1 MKKFFA
7 LFALILVAAIPLCLV
22 GCKSKYDNLSI
33 EMESSYEIVLG
44 ESSDDSI
51 TIEARVSGSSDEN
64 GGRLNFS
71 PDNDK
76 LVKISQEYKNGINY
90 ITLKALAPGKVNI
103 EARTLEGGVTKT
115 FVVNIIQ
122 PIKNFTVKSGD
133 FWVIRGGEWKID
145 VEKNLNLEPT
155 NTTQTDFV
163 VSFGTNQDITGLE
176 IENNILKVATDSIQD
191 EIVLNVQ
198 SASNSD
204 IAPKEIKL
212 EVLDELVEID
222 KDTQETQSRFDDGDV
237 LIFEKNESMLTYNK
251 LEELNIISNLLS
263 ESEKEVVVRVYS
275 SREVDVD
282 FESNSRL
289 AVKKISS
296 SKTYKTNG
304 QVEYTDFVF
313 SVRFA
318 DTVSSGATTSLNFVA
333 SYVGFE
339 LKKQLSEITV
349 AYELAPKTILVNDQ
363 EDLTEFTLY
372 NFYSI
377 AKKGQKLQF
386 GVLPTSVSSENS
398 KMVLLNKDNFE
409 NVFDYLQFFRNNGEE
424 FFEGDTINAGEIVY
438 ARAKSEV
445 RTGSFEVLLQTKF
458 VNPQTNAPISKILRF
473 NVLSGITE
481 MSFENDEQINLQ
493 LNSAQNSAEILF
505 DVAPANIDITK
516 IHVEEV
522 SGLAFSTIAVK
533 SQTADGLTLRFV
545 VSAKNV
551 GNYRIKVYSENGIE
565 ITKNLKVVNALESV
579 VLSVPS
585 PNENSVVGDRQ
596 IIGGELR
603 YVAVSLGGAIPLE
616 ENILPNNSSYRVE
629 YSYFEVDSM
638 PEYALSSYDYP
649 NLVSSTSV
657 GVLDYSQ
664 LLGYKKIVALKQGY
678 TVIRAK
684 YIPIGIENNQSAE
697 LEPIYKYFVV
707 QAYKP
712 IRTIVMSSNYATL
725 YSLKSV
731 GVFNKHQTMTKV
743 QLSVYPND
751 ATYANSIVW
760 DYDNSGEYFVFD
772 EENLTVSA
780 IKRYAGTISIVATIK
795 ELNRTYTQ
803 TLSITILDAKM
814 VSDISVV
821 GIGDSIYIENVDE
834 TTKTFNI
841 NAVAFPNDAYNTK
854 LRYDFVDQSG
864 NVFGD
869 IKISNDGIMTIPAGI
884 GLSGYVRIA
893 AEDCFQENSST
904 GEYQPVG
911 VEGKNIILIPT
922 LIANGTSKETA
933 ISINSKEELQ
943 KIDTKKHYKIQ
954 KNLDV
959 SGISFENFSGG
970 LYGYDSESRVV
981 LSGFD
986 RTFIQTLAKTGRI
999 EDLQID
1005 GDINLFGENGV
1016 LVGKNAGYINNV
1028 VATGNWNGSLGLVG
1042 VNAGRIFNTTSEV
1055 VFEGEKFGGIALS
1068 NNGEIYNCSF
1078 MGSITA
1084 SNQAAGIVISNS
1096 GLLEVCSTLLLDASS
1111 IKLASTFDPQA
1122 KIAGLCVENLEN
1134 GRIIRSYIHS
1144 YKADSAFAD
1153 SDFSYSG
1160 GLVHTNSGEI
1170 TKSFSALLNVDSV
1183 TGFVFVNNAKAKIEN
1198 CYSNTTFAKYN
1209 YGAIAKCFSVLDDER
1224 LNAATSC
1231 YSGANATEKTVSD
1244 WLKTDWDISCT
1255 YEKIT
1260 IWKIYLDSQNP
1271 YLREISA
1278 EVKPESMIISVKDP
1292 QNTNSYIKL
1301 NDTQVLLY
1309 RYESKVSP
1317 LTTAEKAKLDQYN
1330 SISIY
1335 DLLSFEILPYNAS
1348 SSPDMFKYSL
1358 TDGTAVSMSG
1368 LNINVLGLGKQTLTI
1383 TSKLNPELSFTLDI
1397 YTSYPIRDFN
1407 IYASSS
1413 SLDPSGTLSDGSVIY
1428 LKRTYTQALYSKVS
1442 SSLVLVDRDIEF
1454 KTYDIKINYAN
1465 EIDSKPL
1472 GLYLLMF
1479 DSKQTI
1485 DEFVCSLT
1493 FADIALYGEFEEIKS
1508 ILPNFFTRTFKVV
1521 VYNGAESL
1529 SVSQNSFE
1537 MEPIDTIELNVSLVT
1552 DISNKILFG
1561 EFGGKAISYEI
1572 YNEAGVN
1579 YTDSFNIDY
1588 LLINPKINNDEQNS
1602 EETIFRTFDI
1612 RLSIRLRERTTQIGG
1627 NYYIRIYANEE
1638 EFTTF
1643 GIAPVDVAIKLL
1655 PQSLQRID
1663 YSHYYATSYVDTKE
1677 NKEILK
1683 SNASPSN
1690 SLAPGQVG
1698 LLEVNLFPTYS
1709 EISHVEIE
1717 SIPNQDYK
1725 VKLQLYSRYGNDL
1738 NQFVMVQQ
1746 NVDYSR
1752 TENGIIVGYTMINN
1766 GTVYIKTQVASD
1778 IPEELTFELVVR
1790 AYRSKQDQNPIE
1802 QHIFLAA
1809 KFIPTARVE
1818 VDGQKDYIVMGR
1830 GTTKDMTITVVGEGD
1845 VEIYA
1850 KDDVDSANIYE
1861 RAYVGQKTLINST
1874 NLGSQNQY
1882 TYTCPIFVGSI
1893 FRNKN
1898 QNILTIDVVVS
1909 REINGVHEKKTTTLV
1924 VRVLDFV
1931 VNKVVLTNGT
1941 NKYSSKV
1948 SVKTIFD
1955 FSYDITEPQT
1965 FTNEKD
1971 DIDGVKALKNKIE
1984 NFKKGQYF
1992 TDIQEDQGAYS
2003 YKKSFMFVDSLG
2015 DSHSA
2020 STSKDGSANIY
2031 QNNEYLK
2038 FEDIFNEEN
2047 ENAYLRTVVIGLK
2060 TGTQK
2065 MKLEVSAFTN
2075 DSKEIY
2081 SIEYEFDVVVTNYSN
2096 EDKPMPIGSLED
2108 FNAIFEQSDAQDYIL
2123 TSDIEIGEHTPY
2135 SDTTKIRSLDGN
2147 NHKITIKSLDVGT
2160 DQALEVALFNTIN
2173 EITTIKNLIVD
2184 YQIGEINA
2192 NSSQYSSIS
2201 VAGLAINNQGIV
2213 TNTHVL
2219 SMKNVSTATTGG
2231 IQISSS
2237 VADATEIQMAGFVL
2251 NNSGSIT
2258 NSRVGDTSVTII
2270 DKDAKRQ
2277 EKPLKIFALVGQDQ
2291 MAGFVLNNTGI
2302 ISASYAKNI
2311 TIVNNS
2317 NFETNNRTA
2326 GFVLNNQTGAK
2337 ITGSYVRGV
2346 EGTSSNEVYV
2356 EGQGI
2361 ESSFEVAGFV
2371 YDNFSYISDCYSNI
2385 KLYKETPLE
2394 NRKGVRSAGFVYRNE
2409 IGAQIVS
2416 SVSLSKIVED
2426 DTSQEQF
2433 CGVDAEN
2440 QSNNLGTII
2449 YSYYYSKL
2457 GKLQSI
2463 ADGAEL
2469 LNASAVKLE
2478 DHYYGYSFTTLG
2490 ARDGMWSM
2498 TSRGPEL
2505 VSAND
2510 IALSKRYL
2518 ISADENN
2525 YNIAYVAGYE
2535 YGSINNPV
2543 LIRSAQE
2550 FNDVFGLSKEDSI
2563 KANFDASTKQAFGN
2577 YRIINDIDLSDL
2589 SLGGSDTTTL
2599 LSTEYT
2605 FMRKTDEFG
2614 AVIGYGIL
2622 EGNSMTISNLNFSI
2636 TDTDQNY
2643 FGLFSSIKNGA
2654 VVKNLN
2660 LTVKEISASSV
2671 NCVGALAGYVENSKI
2686 INVSAEIAQSQQL
2699 ALIQGRNIV
2708 GGVVGAVAGTSEL
2721 NSISSNISAHATY
2734 IDNKETSKVNQNTVN
2749 KGTADEKTYFVQSPI
2764 PTLPTEGVGLNSTVS
2779 IAGSVA
2785 GAIYAKDIN
2794 NASNVNLSTIINAQ
2808 VKKIKASGKFTVS
2821 AKIAGG
2827 LVGYVGKTT
2836 YIHDAWLSIAD
2847 GQNINAHNYGVAGGA
2862 IGFSYGKLS
2871 HIRIEHNDV
2880 QNYTSS
2886 ANNLQ
2891 REIEEN
2897 VNNYYENK
2905 SNERKTYENMFV
2917 STNVGQTI
2925 GGIVGVMNGGYLED
2939 SYTKLD
2945 VISDAAYNLG
2955 GIVGIVKNQKY
2966 EISRVYTFSNVQS
2979 KSNENN
2985 ILVGGLFGAV
2995 LSSGELDTVV
3005 GVNYLNKNYTT
3016 AENAK
3021 EKFVTF
3027 EPFAGACTYVPAM
3040 SNVYTLNAVYGDD
3053 KPLEMKGANISSS
3066 KTITT
3071 LRTNLKG
3078 LFPARTNA
3086 RHVNEVF
3093 EIEDSH
3099 FKNAFWARNV
3109 DEVLPHLTFGLEE
3122 QYYIIDKIETA
3133 NDIRKILKNSNKT
3146 FYIDGRVDMSD
3157 DAVVRAV
3164 KQIREGGIV
3173 FTGKLLGIPASM
3185 NPTFADETPTLVGMQ
3200 ELFYQAVG
3208 ATFSGF
3214 NIEDPRTTTST
3225 LPTGNYGSL
3234 VGAARD
3240 CTFSNIKVSGAG
3252 NGTTAISA
3260 NFSTSAKEA
3269 NAGGLVGLSE
3279 GKSSFEEITI
3289 ERIIINPGE
3298 EENIGLIVGQVAKSS
3313 FGSTIFRNCSVIK
3326 SSISKQPLDIR
3337 KNTNVGGIVGLADGL
3352 VVDNLA
3358 AMFSEIVIDVNA
3370 ANVGGLVGNCFG
3382 AMNIV
3387 APISKMQ
3394 ITANNANNAN
3404 NAANVGGVV
3413 GTAGTLNMTIRDDV
3427 ILTSNNPTEE
3437 NYGKIKAT
3445 GEKTVNFGGVVGQA
3459 TSVSISAA
3467 NPVRFQTNDIEISG
3481 SPVYAGGLVGLA
3493 GELSISNV
3501 QVNTQG
3507 KIKNKVMTITC
3518 AGDVTTGGIVGA
3530 SSQATIS
3537 DCWSGT
3543 DVEIKDSTTNSN
3555 ITFGGIIGEVGSKS
3569 TEGAKISIE
3578 KNVSYGRFFIASNN
3592 NPISI
3597 SAGGIAGEAIAK
3609 DQNSNA
3615 IKNNKTLTSLE
3626 IRRHATGKDADTGKV
3641 AHNVNAVVGKR
3652 NSSIIGG
3659 SGNAYT
3665 YQLSLAVE
3673 SDTNFAPNCNTLSGV
3688 GVSDANNAEPGSILN
3703 PITVEDK
3710 DSIGAG
3716 KYYQI
3721 NPKDTDIKTLT
3732 FSDSEN
3738 YVLIGN
3744 GKTIKLENS
3753 HVNAINERTIIS
3765 GLTIEGKFDYDVS
3778 ASSSS
3783 GATVMINGTKYTY
3796 SAEGLKIGETTYSF
3810 EDITILGGW
3819 ADIKEE
3825 STTSYYYKNGETK
3838 TYIGTL
3844 PSGTTEING
3853 NKYYL
3858 INLNNSKFV
3867 INESKTQ
3874 ISHLTTE
3881 TKYTLDGEDLAE
3893 TAFIYAISEDSII
3906 TETTILT
3913 EVEEIEDEDG
3923 LYVGE
3928 QKIIKKEE
3936 EIQEGETTKIEANYY
3951 LGNKKV
3957 YLYDA
3962 LKIDDKIYVIENN
3975 TEENSK
3981 YITIDGENKKID
3993 TSETHTVGASLNLE
4007 SEQTSKATLD
4017 GQEISETSETIN
4029 INGTEYSKV
4038 NVAGRDYVRNS
4049 DKTKVAPI
4057 QQQKAITIGDK
4068 TYIYQNGQFTDVAGG
4083 GTYSV
4088 TGSGAYEQAKGFV
4101 GSNNG
4106 YICGVVVKSNYMS
4119 SNFGGFVT
4127 TNNGAIL
4134 YSSMNGQVYAT
4145 SGNVAGFVLENN
4157 GIVDYCHSTGAV
4169 QGEVEYSYSFGA
4181 NNSTGA
4187 LTNSYTIMLNE
4198 TTNTISN
4205 SSRAAKKAAIN
4216 PDFDREHE
4224 SGGGSSG
4231 GGSSSVT
4238 VPEKSTDGKYV
4249 FANSGKAFSN
4259 NEYDP
4264 VATEIDCGQIK
4275 VDNKVVMSNTL
4286 KGCFIDKKNFPVD
4299 GFWTDHLIKD
4309 GFNYGYKT
4317 LSNDVFKDV
4326 SHLSINT
4333 GDGSK
4338 ENSYAIANSRMLR
4351 SINETSLS
4359 ASYVLANN
4367 INLKYSS
4374 FENAKLSNPN
4384 WNMIGLTDPFTGV
4397 FNGNNKIISNI
4408 TYTNYSGEVLGDEN
4422 TEFSPTSKDVNNTPS
4437 NETIFG
4443 GLFAKTSSAEIANI
4457 KLSLSNI
4464 NIATKINDKDKDTH
4478 NAFAGALIGYAE
4490 NSTIN
4495 NIVVSDPEVKAYGN
4509 NRIFVGAMIGYID
4522 CGSNSS
4528 TIKNCSI
4535 EQVYQSSN
4543 NSYVASYNY
4552 YSSTENESGHSKL
4565 WVGFGSEDNAKKH
4578 LSAAGQIVG
4587 VVEGEK
4593 EFTFSGNSSTI
4604 KTSSH
4609 VANVHILNTNTTDML
4624 SNVQLDVN
4632 DFAPA
4637 KFNCDAANSD
4647 NDLGSGRDE
4656 YIHLSS
4662 SDSVYKYSSY
4672 KNAQDKE
4679 YNKLDNKYSDF
4690 SCQKFTYSLS
4700 TEAILNCTYKKN
4712 KANVNG
4718 KETTRLHVRY
4728 YRGIWV
4734 DYEISEPENWKGKWE
4749 LQQINDKTVLN
4760 NRVYAGKNGDKKYIE
4775 CEAAKEYGERYLIV
4789 YAINN
4794 GKHTLGIPASYLK
4807 PTIKDFDGKELSG
4820 YTLYIEHHYN
4830 EKATKGRNLIEI
4842 VKYNGSTIWYK
4853 SLNG

>member
-51 TIEARVSGSSDEN
+51 TIEARVSGSRDEN
-64 GGRLNFS
+64 GGRLSFS

-163 VSFGTNQDITGLE
+163 VSFGTNQDIAGLE
-176 IENNILKVATDSIQD
+176 IENNILKVARDSIQD

-212 EVLDELVEID
+212 DVLDELVEID
-222 KDTQETQSRFDDGDV
+222 KDTQATQSRFDDGDV

-318 DTVSSGATTSLNFVA
+318 DTVSSGTTTSLNFVA

-363 EDLTEFTLY
+363 ADLTEFTLY

-1122 KIAGLCVENLEN
+1122 KLAGLCVENLEN
-1134 GRIIRSYIHS
+1134 GRILRSYIHS
-1144 YKADSAFAD
+1144 YKADAAFAD

-1231 YSGANATEKTVSD
+1231 YSGTNATEKTVSD

-1271 YLREISA
+1271 FLREISA

-1292 QNTNSYIKL
+1292 QNINSYLKL

-1442 SSLVLVDRDIEF
+1442 SSVVLVDRDIEF
-1454 KTYDIKINYAN
+1454 KTHDMKINYAN

-1485 DEFVCSLT
+1485 DEFICSLT

-1508 ILPNFFTRTFKVV
+1508 TLPNFFTRTFKVV

-1552 DISNKILFG
+1552 DISNKILLG
-1561 EFGGKAISYEI
+1561 EFGGKSISYEI

-1588 LLINPKINNDEQNS
+1588 SLINPKINDEEQNS

-1612 RLSIRLRERTTQIGG
+1612 RLSIQLRERTTQIGG
-1627 NYYIRIYANEE
+1627 NYYIRIYAHEE

-1663 YSHYYATSYVDTKE
+1663 YSHYYASSSVEKE
-1677 NKEILK
+1677 GEK
-1683 SNASPSN
+1683 SFEVLQSNPSPSN

-2605 FMRKTDEFG
+2605 FMRKIDEFG

-2622 EGNSMTISNLNFSI
+2622 EGNSMTISNLDFSI
-2636 TDTDQNY
+2636 TDTDQIY

-2686 INVSAEIAQSQQL
+2686 INVSAKIAQSQQI

-2749 KGTADEKTYFVQSPI
+2749 EGTADKKTYFVQSPI

-2785 GAIYAKDIN
+2785 GAIYTKDIN

-2808 VKKIKASGKFTVS
+2808 VQKIKASGKFTVS

-2847 GQNINAHNYGVAGGA
+2847 GQNINAHNFGVAGGA

-3016 AENAK
+3016 AEDAK

-3146 FYIDGRVDMSD
+3146 FYIDGLVDMSD

-3185 NPTFADETPTLVGMQ
+3185 NPTFANETPTLVGMQ

-3214 NIEDPRTTTST
+3214 NIEDPRTATST

-3240 CTFSNIKVSGAG
+3240 CTFSNIKVSGPG
-3252 NGTTAISA
+3252 ESGKTAISA
-3260 NFSTSAKEA
+3260 YFGDSIEGG

-3326 SSISKQPLDIR
+3326 SSISKQLSDLR
-3337 KNTNVGGIVGLADGL
+3337 QNTNVGGIVGLADGL

-3358 AMFSEIVIDVNA
+3358 AGFGEIVIDVNA
-3370 ANVGGLVGNCFG
+3370 ENVGGLVGNCSG

-3394 ITANNANNAN
+3394 ITANNAAN
-3404 NAANVGGVV
+3404 NATNVGGVV
-3413 GTAGTLNMTIRDDV
+3413 GTAGTLNMTIGADV
-3427 ILTSNNPTEE
+3427 ILTSSNPTEE
-3437 NYGKIKAT
+3437 NYGKINAT
-3445 GEKTVNFGGVVGQA
+3445 GTKTICVGGIVGY
-3459 TSVSISAA
+3459 TKNGTTISAA
-3467 NPVRFQTNDIEISG
+3467 NQTPVRFQTNDIEISG
-3481 SPVYAGGLVGLA
+3481 PSVYAGGLVGQT
-3493 GELSISNV
+3493 GNMVSISNV

-3518 AGDVTTGGIVGA
+3518 AGDVTAGGLVGGA
-3530 SSQATIS
+3530 AESATIS
-3537 DCWSGT
+3537 ACWSGT
-3543 DVEIKDSTTNSN
+3543 DVEIKGSTTNSN
-3555 ITFGGIIGEVGSKS
+3555 ITFGGIIGKVGQDS
-3569 TEGAKISIE
+3569 TEGANISIKE
-3578 KNVSYGRFFIASNN
+3578 NVSYGRFFIASNN
-3592 NPISI
+3592 NPTSI
-3597 SAGGIAGEAIAK
+3597 SAGGIAGEARAK

-3626 IRRHATGKDADTGKV
+3626 IRRHATGTD
-3641 AHNVNAVVGKR
+3641 AHNVNAVVGNRDSK
-3652 NSSIIGG
+3652 IGG
-3659 SGNAYT
+3659 SGNLYT

-3673 SDTNFAPNCNTLSGV
+3673 SDINFATNRNTLSGV

-3703 PITVEDK
+3703 PITVKND

-3721 NPKDTDIKTLT
+3721 NPKDTDIATLN
-3732 FSDSEN
+3732 FLDEDF
-3738 YVLIGN
+3738 VLIGN
-3744 GKTIKLENS
+3744 GKTIKLANS
-3753 HVNAINERTIIS
+3753 HVDAINERTIIA
-3765 GLTIEGKFDYDVS
+3765 GLTIEGAFQYNVADGAGAAEVKIGDITYTY
-3778 ASSSS
+3778 SSS
-3783 GATVMINGTKYTY
+3783 GLKYDEKNYKFLNEKVLGSWRDIEKSTVFNFYY
-3796 SAEGLKIGETTYSF
+3796 LNETNQ
-3810 EDITILGGW
+3810 
-3819 ADIKEE
+3819 KV
-3825 STTSYYYKNGETK
+3825 
-3838 TYIGTL
+3838 YIG
-3844 PSGTTEING
+3844 
-3853 NKYYL
+3853 
-3858 INLNNSKFV
+3858 
-3867 INESKTQ
+3867 
-3874 ISHLTTE
+3874 
-3881 TKYTLDGEDLAE
+3881 DLSDA
-3893 TAFIYAISEDSII
+3893 
-3906 TETTILT
+3906 TETTIDGKKYFIVSANGATFAISADKT
-3913 EVEEIEDEDG
+3913 EIYNYTQTNQYSVLIGGETKSYDDNDLCRGVKVGDKLIKVDEQEDESLSVDG
-3923 LYVGE
+3923 TTLEV
-3928 QKIIKKEE
+3928 KED
-3936 EIQEGETTKIEANYY
+3936 GYY
-3951 LGNKKV
+3951 LGKTRV
-3957 YLYDA
+3957 ELLECVELDGTLYQISEEESRTYL
-3962 LKIDDKIYVIENN
+3962 V
-3975 TEENSK
+3975 
-3981 YITIDGENKKID
+3981 DGENKYMTTQTQI
-3993 TSETHTVGASLNLE
+3993 VGEGREL
-4007 SEQTSKATLD
+4007 KAEPVMTLD
-4017 GQEISETSETIN
+4017 GISIVVSDQTTKID
-4029 INGTEYSKV
+4029 GTEYIMAT
-4038 NVAGRDYVRNS
+4038 VAGQNYVINS
-4049 DKTKVAPI
+4049 DNSQVAKI
-4057 QQQKAITIGDK
+4057 LNQKIVKIGEK
-4068 TYIYQNGQFTDVAGG
+4068 TYIYQAGYLIEKDSST
-4083 GTYSV
+4083 GTRYSISYS
-4088 TGSGAYEQAKGFV
+4088 GSSNKNAYEREKGFV
-4101 GSNNG
+4101 TTNNG
-4106 YICGVVVKSNYMS
+4106 FISGVVVKSNYYS
-4119 SNFGGFVT
+4119 SDFGGFVT
-4127 TNNGAIL
+4127 TNDGTIL

-4169 QGEVEYSYSFGA
+4169 QGSATNSYSFGK
-4181 NNSTGA
+4181 NNPTGA

-4198 TTNTISN
+4198 TTNTISH
-4205 SSRAAKKAAIN
+4205 SSRAARKAVIKPN
-4216 PDFDREHE
+4216 FDKEYAD
-4224 SGGGSSG
+4224 GGGSSSSE
-4231 GGSSSVT
+4231 SSSVT
-4238 VPEKSTDGKYV
+4238 VPEKSTEGKYV
-4249 FANSGKAFSN
+4249 FANNEGKAFSN

-4286 KGCFIDKKNFPVD
+4286 KGCFIDKKNSPVD
-4299 GFWTDHLIKD
+4299 GFWADHLIKD

-4317 LSNDVFKDV
+4317 LSNGVFKDV

-4338 ENSYAIANSRMLR
+4338 ESPYAIANSRMLR

-4359 ASYVLANN
+4359 AKYELANN
-4367 INLKYSS
+4367 IDLRFSAFS
-4374 FENAKLSNPN
+4374 DSTFSNPN
-4384 WNMIGLTDPFTGV
+4384 WTPIGSSTNPFVGMFV
-4397 FNGNNKIISNI
+4397 GNNKNISNI
-4408 TYTNYSGEVLGDEN
+4408 TQEIKESPYTKIYGGMFGVVGRRYKRL
-4422 TEFSPTSKDVNNTPS
+4422 NNGS
-4437 NETIFG
+4437 FQEIYLEDDGNDAIVF
-4443 GLFAKTSSAEIANI
+4443 KAEISN
-4457 KLSLSNI
+4457 LSLTNSSI
-4464 NIATKINDKDKDTH
+4464 DIKIKAQESGDYYSY
-4478 NAFAGALIGYAE
+4478 AGGLIGY
-4490 NSTIN
+4490 
-4495 NIVVSDPEVKAYGN
+4495 
-4509 NRIFVGAMIGYID
+4509 
-4522 CGSNSS
+4522 
-4528 TIKNCSI
+4528 
-4535 EQVYQSSN
+4535 
-4543 NSYVASYNY
+4543 
-4552 YSSTENESGHSKL
+4552 
-4565 WVGFGSEDNAKKH
+4565 
-4578 LSAAGQIVG
+4578 
-4587 VVEGEK
+4587 
-4593 EFTFSGNSSTI
+4593 
-4604 KTSSH
+4604 
-4609 VANVHILNTNTTDML
+4609 
-4624 SNVQLDVN
+4624 
-4632 DFAPA
+4632 
-4637 KFNCDAANSD
+4637 
-4647 NDLGSGRDE
+4647 
-4656 YIHLSS
+4656 
-4662 SDSVYKYSSY
+4662 SV
-4672 KNAQDKE
+4672 
-4679 YNKLDNKYSDF
+4679 
-4690 SCQKFTYSLS
+4690 
-4700 TEAILNCTYKKN
+4700 
-4712 KANVNG
+4712 
-4718 KETTRLHVRY
+4718 
-4728 YRGIWV
+4728 
-4734 DYEISEPENWKGKWE
+4734 
-4749 LQQINDKTVLN
+4749 
-4760 NRVYAGKNGDKKYIE
+4760 
-4775 CEAAKEYGERYLIV
+4775 AAKVENVRI
-4789 YAINN
+4789 
-4794 GKHTLGIPASYLK
+4794 
-4807 PTIKDFDGKELSG
+4807 
-4820 YTLYIEHHYN
+4820 
-4830 EKATKGRNLIEI
+4830 
-4842 VKYNGSTIWYK
+4842 NGSTITSSSDTKSYAGGLAGYDASNNSEYK
-4853 SLNG
+4853 KIVVVNSTITSNNTHERKVSNSKAWIGFKYSEGFDKSQYVSYSSQGIGNLKIDNMATENNIVQANVIPLNQYQDTDDYQFEDFITSIYATGKNGGTGSKNDRIKLKGKDDEGCVERISASYCVNNGDLLAQKRRYYLWTDSNHNPDDRYKGNDGTIRTRVCGVRTGGDFLLANLNDDDIISESNFTGTWKYTESETWVSGYKVESTKSKRLYVYGDLSGNGHLIWIKTSYLNYEETVV

>member
-212 EVLDELVEID
+212 DVLDELVEID

-318 DTVSSGATTSLNFVA
+318 DTVSSGTTTSLNFVA

-363 EDLTEFTLY
+363 ADLTEFTLY

-424 FFEGDTINAGEIVY
+424 LFEGDTINAGEIVY
-438 ARAKSEV
+438 ARAKSDV

-481 MSFENDEQINLQ
+481 MNFENDEQINLQ
-493 LNSAQNSAEILF
+493 LNSAQNSAEILL

-533 SQTADGLTLRFV
+533 SQTAEGLTLRFV

-551 GNYRIKVYSENGIE
+551 GDYRIKVYSENGIE

-649 NLVSSTSV
+649 NLVASTSV

-731 GVFNKHQTMTKV
+731 GVFNKHQTMTKI

-959 SGISFENFSGG
+959 SGISLENFSGG

-1111 IKLASTFDPQA
+1111 IKLASIFDPQA

-1134 GRIIRSYIHS
+1134 GRILRSYIHS
-1144 YKADSAFAD
+1144 YKADAAFAD

-1271 YLREISA
+1271 FLREISA

-1292 QNTNSYIKL
+1292 QNINSYLKL

-1442 SSLVLVDRDIEF
+1442 SSVVLVDRDIEF
-1454 KTYDIKINYAN
+1454 KTHDIKINYAN

-1485 DEFVCSLT
+1485 DEFICSLT

-1508 ILPNFFTRTFKVV
+1508 TLPNFFTRTFKVV

-1561 EFGGKAISYEI
+1561 EFGGKSISYEI

-1588 LLINPKINNDEQNS
+1588 SLINPKINDEEQNS

-1612 RLSIRLRERTTQIGG
+1612 RLSIQLRERTTQIGG

-1663 YSHYYATSYVDTKE
+1663 YSHYYASSSVKKE
-1677 NKEILK
+1677 GEK
-1683 SNASPSN
+1683 SFEVLQSNPSPSN

-1850 KDDVDSANIYE
+1850 KDGVNSANIYE

-1882 TYTCPIFVGSI
+1882 TYTCPIFVGSK
-1893 FRNKN
+1893 FSNTN
-1898 QNILTIDVVVS
+1898 QDILTIDVVVS

-1965 FTNEKD
+1965 FTHD
-1971 DIDGVKALKNKIE
+1971 DEDKQAVDELKSTIE
-1984 NFKKGQYF
+1984 AFKKGQYF
-1992 TDIQEDQGAYS
+1992 TNIASETYS
-2003 YKKSFMFVDSLG
+2003 YVKSFMFVDSFG

-2020 STSKDGSANIY
+2020 STSKDGYANIY

-2038 FEDIFNEEN
+2038 FEDIFNGDE
-2047 ENAYLRTVVIGLK
+2047 YLRTVVTGLK

-2065 MKLEVSAFTN
+2065 MKFEVSAFTN
-2075 DSKEIY
+2075 DNSKEIY

-2135 SDTTKIRSLDGN
+2135 LDTTKIRSLDGN
-2147 NHKITIKSLDVGT
+2147 NHKITIKSLSLGT
-2160 DQALEVALFNTIN
+2160 DQTLEVALFNTIN
-2173 EITTIKNLIVD
+2173 ETTTIKNLIVD

-2219 SMKNVSTATTGG
+2219 SMKNVPTATTGG

-2237 VADATEIQMAGFVL
+2237 VADTTEIQMAGFVL

-2605 FMRKTDEFG
+2605 FMRKIDEFG

-2622 EGNSMTISNLNFSI
+2622 EGNSMTISNLDFSI
-2636 TDTDQNY
+2636 TDTDQIY

-2686 INVSAEIAQSQQL
+2686 INVSAEIAQSQQI

-2808 VKKIKASGKFTVS
+2808 VQKIKASGKFTVS

-2955 GIVGIVKNQKY
+2955 GIAGIVKNQKY

-3214 NIEDPRTTTST
+3214 NIEDPRTATST

-3240 CTFSNIKVSGAG
+3240 CTFSNIKVSGPG
-3252 NGTTAISA
+3252 ESGKTAISA
-3260 NFSTSAKEA
+3260 YFGDSIEGG

-3289 ERIIINPGE
+3289 ERIIINPGKE
-3298 EENIGLIVGQVAKSS
+3298 NNIGLIVGQVAKSS

-3326 SSISKQPLDIR
+3326 SSISKQPLDLR
-3337 KNTNVGGIVGLADGL
+3337 KNTNVGGIVGCADGL

-3358 AMFSEIVIDVNA
+3358 DTAMFSEIVINVNA
-3370 ANVGGLVGNCFG
+3370 ANVGGLVGNCSG
-3382 AMNIV
+3382 AMNIA

-3394 ITANNANNAN
+3394 ITANNAE
-3404 NAANVGGVV
+3404 NVGGVV
-3413 GTAGTLNMTIRDDV
+3413 GTAGTLNMTIGADV

-3445 GEKTVNFGGVVGQA
+3445 GETVNFGGVVGQA

-3481 SPVYAGGLVGLA
+3481 SPVCAGGLVGLA

-3507 KIKNKVMTITC
+3507 KIKNNVMTIAC
-3518 AGDVTTGGIVGA
+3518 AGDVTAGGLVGKA
-3530 SSQATIS
+3530 ESATIS
-3537 DCWSGT
+3537 ECWSGT
-3543 DVEIKDSTTNSN
+3543 DVEIKDSTESSN
-3555 ITFGGIIGEVGSKS
+3555 ITFGGIIGELTAAS
-3569 TEGAKISIE
+3569 TGKEIE
-3578 KNVSYGRFFIASNN
+3578 KNVSYGRFYIDSNLNPASIN
-3592 NPISI
+3592 
-3597 SAGGIAGEAIAK
+3597 AGGIAGEIRTQSTTTVDAV
-3609 DQNSNA
+3609 QGNQ
-3615 IKNNKTLTSLE
+3615 TLTSLE
-3626 IRRHATGKDADTGKV
+3626 IRRHATGTG

-3652 NSSIIGG
+3652 SGTIGG
-3659 SGNAYT
+3659 SGNLYT

-3673 SDTNFAPNCNTLSGV
+3673 KDDGDTSFAKNCNTLSGV
-3688 GVSDANNAEPGSILN
+3688 GVSAANNAEPGSILN
-3703 PITVEDK
+3703 PINVK
-3710 DSIGAG
+3710 DGMDIGG
-3716 KYYQI
+3716 NLYYQI
-3721 NPKDTDIKTLT
+3721 NPQDSDTKTLN
-3732 FSDSEN
+3732 FLNEN
-3738 YVLIGN
+3738 FVLVGN
-3744 GKTIKLENS
+3744 GKTIKLANS
-3753 HVNAINERTIIS
+3753 HVDAINERTIIA
-3765 GLTIEGKFDYDVS
+3765 GLTIEGAFQYNVAD
-3778 ASSSS
+3778 
-3783 GATVMINGTKYTY
+3783 GAGAAEVKIGDITYTY
-3796 SAEGLKIGETTYSF
+3796 SSSEL
-3810 EDITILGGW
+3810 
-3819 ADIKEE
+3819 
-3825 STTSYYYKNGETK
+3825 KNGDTVYKFLNEKVLGSWRDIEKSTVFNFYYLNETNQK
-3838 TYIGTL
+3838 VYIGDLSDAQEETIDGKKYL
-3844 PSGTTEING
+3844 VVSVNGAVFAISEDKTKIYNYSKTNEGSVTMGNAVGDPKIVEISDDAWCSGVEVPENGTTIIKKVEEKDDG
-3853 NKYYL
+3853 YYLDGTKLEEKDNKYYL
-3858 INLNNSKFV
+3858 G
-3867 INESKTQ
+3867 
-3874 ISHLTTE
+3874 TE
-3881 TKYTLDGEDLAE
+3881 EVYILECVELDGKL
-3893 TAFIYAISEDSII
+3893 YAISEEESGTYLVDGESKYLMSTTTKKSVAEERELGKDSIM
-3906 TETTILT
+3906 
-3913 EVEEIEDEDG
+3913 
-3923 LYVGE
+3923 
-3928 QKIIKKEE
+3928 
-3936 EIQEGETTKIEANYY
+3936 
-3951 LGNKKV
+3951 
-3957 YLYDA
+3957 
-3962 LKIDDKIYVIENN
+3962 
-3975 TEENSK
+3975 
-3981 YITIDGENKKID
+3981 
-3993 TSETHTVGASLNLE
+3993 
-4007 SEQTSKATLD
+4007 TLD
-4017 GQEISETSETIN
+4017 GIAIVVSGGTTI
-4029 INGTEYSKV
+4029 IGGFEYAMAT
-4038 NVAGRDYVRNS
+4038 VAGQHYVINS
-4049 DKTKVAPI
+4049 DNTQVAKI
-4057 QQQKAITIGDK
+4057 LNQTIVTIGEK
-4068 TYIYQNGQFTDVAGG
+4068 TYIYQNGYLIEKDSNPENRYAIS
-4083 GTYSV
+4083 YY
-4088 TGSGAYEQAKGFV
+4088 GSSNEKAYEQAQGFV
-4101 GSNNG
+4101 TTNNG
-4106 YICGVVVKSNYMS
+4106 FISGVVVKSNYYS
-4119 SNFGGFVT
+4119 SDFGGFVT
-4127 TNNGAIL
+4127 TNNGTIL

-4157 GIVDYCHSTGAV
+4157 GIIDYCHSTGAV

-4198 TTNTISN
+4198 TTNTISH
-4205 SSRAAKKAAIN
+4205 SSRAARKAVIHPN
-4216 PDFDREHE
+4216 FDKEYAD
-4224 SGGGSSG
+4224 GGGSSSS
-4231 GGSSSVT
+4231 GSSSVT
-4238 VPEKSTDGKYV
+4238 VPEKSTEGKYV
-4249 FANSGKAFSN
+4249 FANNEGKAFSN

-4264 VATEIDCGQIK
+4264 VATEFKQTLTGL
-4275 VDNKVVMSNTL
+4275 SNSLIPNFDKSSKSTNGDFWSA
-4286 KGCFIDKKNFPVD
+4286 KGFDANGIDKN
-4299 GFWTDHLIKD
+4299 LA
-4309 GFNYGYKT
+4309 NYGYKT
-4317 LSNDVFKDV
+4317 LSNGAFKDV

-4333 GDGSK
+4333 GKGS
-4338 ENSYAIANSRMLR
+4338 EESPYAIANSRMLR

-4359 ASYVLANN
+4359 AKYELANN
-4367 INLKYSS
+4367 IDLRFSAFS
-4374 FENAKLSNPN
+4374 DSTFSNPN
-4384 WNMIGLTDPFTGV
+4384 WNMIGLTNPFTGV
-4397 FNGNNKIISNI
+4397 FDGNNKIISNI
-4408 TYTNYSGEVLGDEN
+4408 TYTNYSDEVSGAEN
-4422 TEFSPTSKDVNNTPS
+4422 TEFSPTSQDVNNKPT
-4437 NETIFG
+4437 NKTIFG
-4443 GLFAKTSSAEIANI
+4443 GLFAKTSGATITNI

-4464 NIATKINDKDKDTH
+4464 NIATQINDKGTH
-4478 NAFAGALIGYAE
+4478 DAFAGVLIGYAE
-4490 NSTIN
+4490 NSTIEN
-4495 NIVVSDPEVKAYGN
+4495 VVVSDPEVKAYGN

-4522 CGSNSS
+4522 CGSSSS
-4528 TIKNCSI
+4528 TINNCSI

-4552 YSSTENESGHSKL
+4552 YSSTKNESGHSKL
-4565 WVGFGSEDNAKKH
+4565 WVGFGSEDNAKEH

-4587 VVEGEK
+4587 VVEGDK

-4609 VANVHILNTNTTDML
+4609 VANVHVLNTNTEDML
-4624 SNVQLDVN
+4624 SNAQLDVN

-4637 KFNCDAANSD
+4637 KFNCDAANGNS
-4647 NDLGSGRDE
+4647 DLGYGRDE

-4672 KNAQDKE
+4672 KNKQDQM
-4679 YNKLDNKYSDF
+4679 YNKLNNNYSEF

-4700 TEAILNCTYKKN
+4700 TEAILNCTYKEN
-4712 KANVNG
+4712 TANVNG
-4718 KETTRLHVRY
+4718 ETRTTRLHVRY
-4728 YRGIWV
+4728 YRVNWT
-4734 DYEISEPENWKGKWE
+4734 DYEISKSGNWTGVWNLNQKD
-4749 LQQINDKTVLN
+4749 NKTKLN
-4760 NRVYAGKNGDKKYIE
+4760 YRVYNNEYSSAQVAAATAYGADRNLIIYGHGDH
-4775 CEAAKEYGERYLIV
+4775 
-4789 YAINN
+4789 N
-4794 GKHTLGIPASYLK
+4794 LGIPAAYLK
-4807 PTIKDFDGKELSG
+4807 PTIQDFDGKELSG

-4830 EKATKGRNLIEI
+4830 KNAAKGRNLIEI
-4842 VKYNGSTIWYK
+4842 VKYNDSIIWQK
-4853 SLNG
+4853 SLKG

>member
-176 IENNILKVATDSIQD
+176 IENNILKVARDSIQD

-222 KDTQETQSRFDDGDV
+222 KETQETQSRFDDGDV
-237 LIFEKNESMLTYNK
+237 LIFEKNESMLTYDK

-318 DTVSSGATTSLNFVA
+318 DTVSSGTTTSLNFVA

-363 EDLTEFTLY
+363 ADLTEFTLY

-424 FFEGDTINAGEIVY
+424 LFEGDTINAGEIVY
-438 ARAKSEV
+438 ARAKSDV

-481 MSFENDEQINLQ
+481 MNFENDEQINLQ
-493 LNSAQNSAEILF
+493 LNSAQNSAEILL

-522 SGLAFSTIAVK
+522 SDLAFSTIAVK
-533 SQTADGLTLRFV
+533 SQTAEGLTLRFV

-551 GNYRIKVYSENGIE
+551 GDYRIKVYSENGIE

-649 NLVSSTSV
+649 NLVASTSV

-731 GVFNKHQTMTKV
+731 GVFNKHQTMTKI

-1028 VATGNWNGSLGLVG
+1028 VATGNWTGSLGLVG
-1042 VNAGRIFNTTSEV
+1042 INAGRIFNTTSEV

-1122 KIAGLCVENLEN
+1122 KLAGLCVENLEN
-1134 GRIIRSYIHS
+1134 GRILRSYIHS
-1144 YKADSAFAD
+1144 YKADAAFAD

-1231 YSGANATEKTVSD
+1231 YSGTNATEKTVSD

-1271 YLREISA
+1271 FLREISA

-1292 QNTNSYIKL
+1292 QNINSYLKL

-1454 KTYDIKINYAN
+1454 KTHDIKINYAN

-1561 EFGGKAISYEI
+1561 EFDGKSISYEI

-1588 LLINPKINNDEQNS
+1588 SLINPKINDEEQNS

-1612 RLSIRLRERTTQIGG
+1612 RLSIQLRERTTQIGG

-1663 YSHYYATSYVDTKE
+1663 YSHYYATSSVE
-1677 NKEILK
+1677 QEGEK
-1683 SNASPSN
+1683 SFEVLQSNPSPSN

-1725 VKLQLYSRYGNDL
+1725 VKLQLYSRHGNDL

-1850 KDDVDSANIYE
+1850 KDGVNSANIYE

-1882 TYTCPIFVGSI
+1882 TYTCPIFVGSK
-1893 FRNKN
+1893 FPNTN
-1898 QNILTIDVVVS
+1898 QDILTIDVVVS

-1941 NKYSSKV
+1941 DKYSSKV

-1965 FTNEKD
+1965 FTHD
-1971 DIDGVKALKNKIE
+1971 DEDKQTVDRLKSKIE
-1984 NFKKGQYF
+1984 AFKKGQYF
-1992 TDIQEDQGAYS
+1992 TNIASETYS
-2003 YKKSFMFVDSLG
+2003 YVKSFMFVDSFG
-2015 DSHSA
+2015 DSHNA
-2020 STSKDGSANIY
+2020 STGKNNNANIY

-2038 FEDIFNEEN
+2038 FEDIFNGDE
-2047 ENAYLRTVVIGLK
+2047 YLRTVVTGLK

-2065 MKLEVSAFTN
+2065 MKFEVSAFTN

-2147 NHKITIKSLDVGT
+2147 NHKITIKSLSLGT
-2160 DQALEVALFNTIN
+2160 DQTLEVALFNTIN
-2173 EITTIKNLIVD
+2173 ETTTIKNLIVD

-2605 FMRKTDEFG
+2605 FMRKIDEFG

-2622 EGNSMTISNLNFSI
+2622 EGNSMTISNLDFSI
-2636 TDTDQNY
+2636 TDTDQIY

-2686 INVSAEIAQSQQL
+2686 INVSAEIAQSQQI

-2749 KGTADEKTYFVQSPI
+2749 EGTADEKTYFVQSPI

-2794 NASNVNLSTIINAQ
+2794 NASNVNLSTIVNAQ
-2808 VKKIKASGKFTVS
+2808 VQKIKASGKFTVS

-2995 LSSGELDTVV
+2995 LSSGELDSVV

-3099 FKNAFWARNV
+3099 FKNAFWSRNV

-3214 NIEDPRTTTST
+3214 NIEDPRTATST

-3260 NFSTSAKEA
+3260 SFGNSTGG

-3326 SSISKQPLDIR
+3326 SSISKQPLDNTR

-3352 VVDNLA
+3352 VVDNLT

-3370 ANVGGLVGNCFG
+3370 TNVGGLVGNCSG

-3394 ITANNANNAN
+3394 ITANNAAN
-3404 NAANVGGVV
+3404 NATNVGGVV

-3427 ILTSNNPTEE
+3427 ILTSSNPTEE

-3445 GEKTVNFGGVVGQA
+3445 GTKTIRVGGIVGY
-3459 TSVSISAA
+3459 TKNGTTISAV
-3467 NPVRFQTNDIEISG
+3467 NQTPVRFQTNDIEISG
-3481 SPVYAGGLVGLA
+3481 PSVYAGGLVGQTGNIGLV
-3493 GELSISNV
+3493 GQTGNMVSISNV

-3518 AGDVTTGGIVGA
+3518 AGDVTAGGLVGKA
-3530 SSQATIS
+3530 ESATIS
-3537 DCWSGT
+3537 ECWSGT

-3569 TEGAKISIE
+3569 TEGAKISI
-3578 KNVSYGRFFIASNN
+3578 KDNVSYGRFFIASDI
-3592 NPISI
+3592 NPTSI

-3626 IRRHATGKDADTGKV
+3626 IRRHATSKN
-3641 AHNVNAVVGKR
+3641 AHKVNAVVGNR

-3673 SDTNFAPNCNTLSGV
+3673 KDDGDTSFAKNCNTLSGV
-3688 GVSDANNAEPGSILN
+3688 GVSDENATEGSILR
-3703 PITVEDK
+3703 PIEVKADTMIIDGRYY
-3710 DSIGAG
+3710 SISA
-3716 KYYQI
+3716 QNI
-3721 NPKDTDIKTLT
+3721 IRLT
-3732 FSDSEN
+3732 FPTWQEGETEKN
-3738 YVLIGN
+3738 FVIAGN
-3744 GKTIKLENS
+3744 GNTISIENTHIDTIGS
-3753 HVNAINERTIIS
+3753 RTILS
-3765 GLTIEGKFDYDVS
+3765 GLTIGEFKSTNYDVS
-3778 ASSSS
+3778 R
-3783 GATVMINGTKYTY
+3783 TVTIGGTTYTYDGTKLINGENEY
-3796 SAEGLKIGETTYSF
+3796 SFGSTDIYEGDSISIESEIVPYHYFEFGAGSEKKEIRLDEYINNYSDGEFFTIDEISATDSTSNQFVFDEGKTNIINVRDVKSTITIGETVFECVYEVVKVKDENGNEIETEKLTLEKADGTTYPVTIKEDENGDDKYFVTIGEELF
-3810 EDITILGGW
+3810 EFSSDDINETYTPNGQFEIKNDKSYTQYYVTIEQKEYLISKLNEGGELKVGEKITIAG
-3819 ADIKEE
+3819 D
-3825 STTSYYYKNGETK
+3825 
-3838 TYIGTL
+3838 TYL
-3844 PSGTTEING
+3844 CTE
-3853 NKYYL
+3853 
-3858 INLNNSKFV
+3858 
-3867 INESKTQ
+3867 Q
-3874 ISHLTTE
+3874 
-3881 TKYTLDGEDLAE
+3881 
-3893 TAFIYAISEDSII
+3893 
-3906 TETTILT
+3906 
-3913 EVEEIEDEDG
+3913 
-3923 LYVGE
+3923 
-3928 QKIIKKEE
+3928 
-3936 EIQEGETTKIEANYY
+3936 
-3951 LGNKKV
+3951 NKKLV
-3957 YLYDA
+3957 
-3962 LKIDDKIYVIENN
+3962 KIVTTRSVKIENN
-3975 TEENSK
+3975 IYVK
-3981 YITIDGENKKID
+3981 DGDSFYLVQNNKKGD
-3993 TSETHTVGASLNLE
+3993 FKGALSTN
-4007 SEQTSKATLD
+4007 SN
-4017 GQEISETSETIN
+4017 ISADNS
-4029 INGTEYSKV
+4029 G
-4038 NVAGRDYVRNS
+4038 YVS
-4049 DKTKVAPI
+4049 
-4057 QQQKAITIGDK
+4057 Q
-4068 TYIYQNGQFTDVAGG
+4068 
-4083 GTYSV
+4083 S
-4088 TGSGAYEQAKGFV
+4088 
-4101 GSNNG
+4101 
-4106 YICGVVVKSNYMS
+4106 
-4119 SNFGGFVT
+4119 GFVT
-4127 TNNGAIL
+4127 TNDGYICGIVVLANYNVPNGTGDTAGFVATNNGL
-4134 YSSMNGQVYAT
+4134 VVYSSFNGQVY
-4145 SGNVAGFVLENN
+4145 GNNANAGIASFVYANN
-4157 GIVDYCHSTGAV
+4157 GIIDYCHSTGAV
-4169 QGEVEYSYSFGA
+4169 QGEAKDAYSFGS
-4181 NNSTGA
+4181 NTSTGA
-4187 LTNSYTIMLNE
+4187 ITNCYTISLNE
-4198 TTNTISN
+4198 ANANAENKHVFGTTQGV
-4205 SSRAAKKAAIN
+4205 K
-4216 PDFDREHE
+4216 FE
-4224 SGGGSSG
+4224 
-4231 GGSSSVT
+4231 
-4238 VPEKSTDGKYV
+4238 
-4249 FANSGKAFSN
+4249 N

-4264 VATEIDCGQIK
+4264 IATEIL
-4275 VDNKVVMSNTL
+4275 VDEKNVGNTL
-4286 KGCFIDKKNFPVD
+4286 SCNIESSSKIDGYWTAKGLTRNEKTL
-4299 GFWTDHLIKD
+4299 W
-4309 GFNYGYKT
+4309 NYGYKT
-4317 LSNDVFKDV
+4317 LSSDPFANL
-4326 SHLSINT
+4326 SHLTINT
-4333 GDGSK
+4333 GDGTTA
-4338 ENSYAIANSRMLR
+4338 NQYFIANSRHLMNVATFGFNKAFK
-4351 SINETSLS
+4351 I
-4359 ASYVLANN
+4359 VNN
-4367 INLKYSS
+4367 IDLSKNSLDSETKPTKFVAANWKLIGYESDVFKGS
-4374 FENAKLSNPN
+4374 FD
-4384 WNMIGLTDPFTGV
+4384 G
-4397 FNGNNKIISNI
+4397 GNKTISNMS
-4408 TYTNYSGEVLGDEN
+4408 YTNYLGNAAVEASK
-4422 TEFSPTSKDVNNTPS
+4422 EYRPTSNDDKNKPDNLVVYGGMFGWVEKAKIS
-4437 NETIFG
+4437 NVKLDNSKIDITTISNAYTIIQEKIFG
-4443 GLFAKTSSAEIANI
+4443 QTIEIPWDEHKSYAGGLVGYDEEKSSIT
-4457 KLSLSNI
+4457 
-4464 NIATKINDKDKDTH
+4464 NIAITNASINSRAQHKSYAGGLVGYSLCDDLEYSDIDIFGSTISSYNLFCNNKSIQDKVNLWRDVKVTYPDGKMTKTKVDAKMRDIDYQRQSSQWLGFTDLSKAKEYL
-4478 NAFAGALIGYAE
+4478 AYAQKLIGNGEPTKDAKYDTVKIQSFI
-4490 NSTIN
+4490 STITKFNN
-4495 NIVVSDPEVKAYGN
+4495 NIDNVNDYIIIAPRYMINGKGYKSNTQGKTGKNAHRVMFELKKDIADCSRQIYSPVYTDKNGN
-4509 NRIFVGAMIGYID
+4509 VQI
-4522 CGSNSS
+4522 S
-4528 TIKNCSI
+4528 K
-4535 EQVYQSSN
+4535 
-4543 NSYVASYNY
+4543 YNY
-4552 YSSTENESGHSKL
+4552 YVDDQNDKNGTNNDVFIKGISEKL
-4565 WVGFGSEDNAKKH
+4565 PGGLA
-4578 LSAAGQIVG
+4578 
-4587 VVEGEK
+4587 
-4593 EFTFSGNSSTI
+4593 
-4604 KTSSH
+4604 
-4609 VANVHILNTNTTDML
+4609 
-4624 SNVQLDVN
+4624 
-4632 DFAPA
+4632 
-4637 KFNCDAANSD
+4637 
-4647 NDLGSGRDE
+4647 DE
-4656 YIHLSS
+4656 YIIDKSNWNGNYHLFQYIEAKE
-4662 SDSVYKYSSY
+4662 D
-4672 KNAQDKE
+4672 KNQE
-4679 YNKLDNKYSDF
+4679 
-4690 SCQKFTYSLS
+4690 
-4700 TEAILNCTYKKN
+4700 
-4712 KANVNG
+4712 
-4718 KETTRLHVRY
+4718 
-4728 YRGIWV
+4728 
-4734 DYEISEPENWKGKWE
+4734 
-4749 LQQINDKTVLN
+4749 
-4760 NRVYAGKNGDKKYIE
+4760 NRVYDNGTINGPIHKVGDQY
-4775 CEAAKEYGERYLIV
+4775 YVV
-4789 YAINN
+4789 YENDYPHSIGVPIHWLVCDVSN
-4794 GKHTLGIPASYLK
+4794 ISM
-4807 PTIKDFDGKELSG
+4807 
-4820 YTLYIEHHYN
+4820 
-4830 EKATKGRNLIEI
+4830 
-4842 VKYNGSTIWYK
+4842 
-4853 SLNG
+4853 

>member
-176 IENNILKVATDSIQD
+176 IENNILKVARDSIQD

-212 EVLDELVEID
+212 NVLDELVEID
-222 KDTQETQSRFDDGDV
+222 KETQETQSRFDDGDV

-318 DTVSSGATTSLNFVA
+318 DTVSSGTTTSLNFVA

-363 EDLTEFTLY
+363 ADLTEFTLY

-424 FFEGDTINAGEIVY
+424 LFEGDTINAGEIVY
-438 ARAKSEV
+438 ARAKSDV

-481 MSFENDEQINLQ
+481 MNFENDEQINLQ
-493 LNSAQNSAEILF
+493 LNSAQNSAEILL

-533 SQTADGLTLRFV
+533 SQTAEGLTLRFV

-649 NLVSSTSV
+649 NLVASTSV

-731 GVFNKHQTMTKV
+731 GVFNKHQTMTKI

-1134 GRIIRSYIHS
+1134 GRILRSYIHS
-1144 YKADSAFAD
+1144 YKADAAFAD

-1231 YSGANATEKTVSD
+1231 YSGTNATEKTVSD

-1271 YLREISA
+1271 FLREISA

-1292 QNTNSYIKL
+1292 QNINSYLKL

-1442 SSLVLVDRDIEF
+1442 SSVVLVDRDIEF
-1454 KTYDIKINYAN
+1454 KTHDIKINYAN

-1508 ILPNFFTRTFKVV
+1508 TLPNFFTRTFKVV

-1561 EFGGKAISYEI
+1561 EFGGKSISYEI

-1588 LLINPKINNDEQNS
+1588 SLINPKINDEEQNN

-1612 RLSIRLRERTTQIGG
+1612 RLSIQLRERTTQIGG

-1663 YSHYYATSYVDTKE
+1663 YSHYYASSSVEKE
-1677 NKEILK
+1677 GEK
-1683 SNASPSN
+1683 SFEVLQSNPSPSN

-1850 KDDVDSANIYE
+1850 KDGVDSANIYE

-1882 TYTCPIFVGSI
+1882 TYTCPIFVGSK
-1893 FRNKN
+1893 FSNKN
-1898 QNILTIDVVVS
+1898 QDIVRIEVVVS
-1909 REINGVHEKKTTTLV
+1909 REVNGVREKKTTTLV

-1955 FSYDITEPQT
+1955 FSYNITEPQT
-1965 FTNEKD
+1965 FTHD
-1971 DIDGVKALKNKIE
+1971 DEDKQAVDELKSTIE
-1984 NFKKGQYF
+1984 AFKKGQYF
-1992 TDIQEDQGAYS
+1992 TNIASETYS
-2003 YKKSFMFVDSLG
+2003 YVKSFMFVDSFG

-2020 STSKDGSANIY
+2020 STSKDGYANIY

-2038 FEDIFNEEN
+2038 FEDIFNGDK
-2047 ENAYLRTVVIGLK
+2047 YLRTVVTGLK

-2065 MKLEVSAFTN
+2065 MKFEVSAFTN
-2075 DSKEIY
+2075 DNSKEIY

-2147 NHKITIKSLDVGT
+2147 NHKITIKSLSLGT
-2160 DQALEVALFNTIN
+2160 DQTLEVALFNTIN
-2173 EITTIKNLIVD
+2173 ETTTIKNLIVD

-2219 SMKNVSTATTGG
+2219 SMKNVPTATTGG

-2469 LNASAVKLE
+2469 LNASEVKLE

-2605 FMRKTDEFG
+2605 FMRKIDEFG

-2622 EGNSMTISNLNFSI
+2622 EGNSMTISNLDFSI
-2636 TDTDQNY
+2636 TDTDQIY

-2686 INVSAEIAQSQQL
+2686 INVSAEIAQSQQI

-2734 IDNKETSKVNQNTVN
+2734 IDSKETSKVNQNTVN

-2794 NASNVNLSTIINAQ
+2794 NASNVNLSTIVNAQ
-2808 VKKIKASGKFTVS
+2808 VQKIKASGKFTVS

-2847 GQNINAHNYGVAGGA
+2847 GQNINAHNYGIAGGA

-3016 AENAK
+3016 AEDAK

-3214 NIEDPRTTTST
+3214 DIEDPRTATST
-3225 LPTGNYGSL
+3225 LPTANYGSL

-3240 CTFSNIKVSGAG
+3240 CTFSNIKVSGPG
-3252 NGTTAISA
+3252 ESGKTAISA
-3260 NFSTSAKEA
+3260 NFSDSIEGG

-3326 SSISKQPLDIR
+3326 SSILKQPLDNTR

-3352 VVDNLA
+3352 VVDNFADA
-3358 AMFSEIVIDVNA
+3358 ALFSEIVIDVNA
-3370 ANVGGLVGNCFG
+3370 TNVGGLVGNCSG
-3382 AMNIV
+3382 AMNIA

-3413 GTAGTLNMTIRDDV
+3413 GTAGTLNMTIGADV
-3427 ILTSNNPTEE
+3427 ILTSNYPTEE
-3437 NYGKIKAT
+3437 NYGKIEAI
-3445 GEKTVNFGGVVGQA
+3445 GETVNFGGVVGQA

-3481 SPVYAGGLVGLA
+3481 SPVYAGGLVGKA
-3493 GELSISNV
+3493 TTSVSISNV

-3518 AGDVTTGGIVGA
+3518 AGDVTVGGLVGEA
-3530 SSQATIS
+3530 ESTTVS

-3543 DVEIKDSTTNSN
+3543 DVEINDSTTNSN
-3555 ITFGGIIGEVGSKS
+3555 ITFGGIVGSAGSNS
-3569 TEGAKISIE
+3569 TEGAKISI
-3578 KNVSYGRFFIASNN
+3578 KDNVSYGRFFIASDI
-3592 NPISI
+3592 NPSSI
-3597 SAGGIAGEAIAK
+3597 SAGGIAGEASAK

-3626 IRRHATGKDADTGKV
+3626 IRRHATGKDA
-3641 AHNVNAVVGKR
+3641 HNVNAVVGKR

-3659 SGNAYT
+3659 SGNLYT

-3673 SDTNFAPNCNTLSGV
+3673 KDDGDTSFAKNCNTLSGV
-3688 GVSDANNAEPGSILN
+3688 GVSSAHAEPGSILN
-3703 PITVEDK
+3703 PNVNKTKISENAYYSLSQNISNMEISSDNFVLVGNGHIISIPNTHIDTIGSRTILSGLTVGEFSITNLTTKTEVTIEGTTYDYSGSGLKNNNTSYGFYSDNFWSEEKIPYNKIEYDYYYFTYQNKPIDITDHINNQSSFNINLTNWDNGAIIKEENGVKYIYRIDKINTFITLNEVKYQIDGKTDDKGELESVQLVSGNTKIPFQKEGDWFVATINDKKYKCNLISFYECGIDGSQDKAIEVELEYSLKQDEK
-3710 DSIGAG
+3710 WEITNEKRYLYTFTNLGIE
-3716 KYYQI
+3716 YQI
-3721 NPKDTDIKTLT
+3721 NTEPKTNLILEYGSDKYKVVDVENQLLRKEVQYKYVIINKIK
-3732 FSDSEN
+3732 
-3738 YVLIGN
+3738 YIIVGN
-3744 GKTIKLENS
+3744 KIFQEDDRSKSYN
-3753 HVNAINERTIIS
+3753 IIS
-3765 GLTIEGKFDYDVS
+3765 TSSVS
-3778 ASSSS
+3778 NSSSNFVD
-3783 GATVMINGTKYTY
+3783 ANG
-3796 SAEGLKIGETTYSF
+3796 F
-3810 EDITILGGW
+3810 
-3819 ADIKEE
+3819 
-3825 STTSYYYKNGETK
+3825 
-3838 TYIGTL
+3838 IGTNNGFV
-3844 PSGTTEING
+3844 SG
-3853 NKYYL
+3853 
-3858 INLNNSKFV
+3858 
-3867 INESKTQ
+3867 
-3874 ISHLTTE
+3874 
-3881 TKYTLDGEDLAE
+3881 
-3893 TAFIYAISEDSII
+3893 
-3906 TETTILT
+3906 IL
-3913 EVEEIEDEDG
+3913 V
-3923 LYVGE
+3923 
-3928 QKIIKKEE
+3928 Q
-3936 EIQEGETTKIEANYY
+3936 ANY
-3951 LGNKKV
+3951 NVK
-3957 YLYDA
+3957 
-3962 LKIDDKIYVIENN
+3962 
-3975 TEENSK
+3975 
-3981 YITIDGENKKID
+3981 
-3993 TSETHTVGASLNLE
+3993 
-4007 SEQTSKATLD
+4007 
-4017 GQEISETSETIN
+4017 
-4029 INGTEYSKV
+4029 
-4038 NVAGRDYVRNS
+4038 NVAS
-4049 DKTKVAPI
+4049 
-4057 QQQKAITIGDK
+4057 
-4068 TYIYQNGQFTDVAGG
+4068 AG
-4083 GTYSV
+4083 
-4088 TGSGAYEQAKGFV
+4088 GFV
-4101 GSNNG
+4101 G
-4106 YICGVVVKSNYMS
+4106 
-4119 SNFGGFVT
+4119 

-4134 YSSMNGQVYAT
+4134 YSSFNGYVYGENRT
-4145 SGNVAGFVLENN
+4145 TLAGFVAENN
-4157 GIVDYCHSTGAV
+4157 GIINYCHSTGAV
-4169 QGEVEYSYSFGA
+4169 GGNATTAYSFGSNKA
-4181 NNSTGA
+4181 NGSIK
-4187 LTNSYTIMLNE
+4187 NSYSISLNE
-4198 TTNTISN
+4198 
-4205 SSRAAKKAAIN
+4205 AAATQL
-4216 PDFDREHE
+4216 
-4224 SGGGSSG
+4224 
-4231 GGSSSVT
+4231 V
-4238 VPEKSTDGKYV
+4238 
-4249 FANSGKAFSN
+4249 FSN
-4259 NEYDP
+4259 EASTNLFASNAYDA
-4264 VATEIDCGQIK
+4264 VATEIDPE
-4275 VDNKVVMSNTL
+4275 DNVAGVVNTL
-4286 KGCFIDKKNFPVD
+4286 TDFYSSSENAVINNDDEFWGCDVTTGGNSY
-4299 GFWTDHLIKD
+4299 
-4309 GFNYGYKT
+4309 NYGYRVLKCGPFV
-4317 LSNDVFKDV
+4317 DVA
-4326 SHLSINT
+4326 HLKMYT
-4333 GDGSK
+4333 GNGT
-4338 ENSYAIANSRMLR
+4338 NNNPYLIPNSRMLTL
-4351 SINETSLS
+4351 ITSKYGLDKHYS
-4359 ASYVLANN
+4359 VVNN
-4367 INLKYSS
+4367 IDVSKINILDNGKHNWTSIGT
-4374 FENAKLSNPN
+4374 LS
-4384 WNMIGLTDPFTGV
+4384 DPFEGT
-4397 FNGNNKIISNI
+4397 FDGNNK
-4408 TYTNYSGEVLGDEN
+4408 
-4422 TEFSPTSKDVNNTPS
+4422 
-4437 NETIFG
+4437 
-4443 GLFAKTSSAEIANI
+4443 
-4457 KLSLSNI
+4457 
-4464 NIATKINDKDKDTH
+4464 
-4478 NAFAGALIGYAE
+4478 
-4490 NSTIN
+4490 
-4495 NIVVSDPEVKAYGN
+4495 
-4509 NRIFVGAMIGYID
+4509 
-4522 CGSNSS
+4522 
-4528 TIKNCSI
+4528 TIKNI
-4535 EQVYQSSN
+4535 MQ
-4543 NSYVASYNY
+4543 
-4552 YSSTENESGHSKL
+4552 EN
-4565 WVGFGSEDNAKKH
+4565 
-4578 LSAAGQIVG
+4578 
-4587 VVEGEK
+4587 
-4593 EFTFSGNSSTI
+4593 
-4604 KTSSH
+4604 
-4609 VANVHILNTNTTDML
+4609 
-4624 SNVQLDVN
+4624 
-4632 DFAPA
+4632 
-4637 KFNCDAANSD
+4637 
-4647 NDLGSGRDE
+4647 
-4656 YIHLSS
+4656 
-4662 SDSVYKYSSY
+4662 
-4672 KNAQDKE
+4672 
-4679 YNKLDNKYSDF
+4679 
-4690 SCQKFTYSLS
+4690 
-4700 TEAILNCTYKKN
+4700 
-4712 KANVNG
+4712 
-4718 KETTRLHVRY
+4718 
-4728 YRGIWV
+4728 
-4734 DYEISEPENWKGKWE
+4734 
-4749 LQQINDKTVLN
+4749 
-4760 NRVYAGKNGDKKYIE
+4760 
-4775 CEAAKEYGERYLIV
+4775 
-4789 YAINN
+4789 
-4794 GKHTLGIPASYLK
+4794 
-4807 PTIKDFDGKELSG
+4807 DGKELTTKFGGVFGLIENATISNLILQNTNITATNDSKDSFAYAGGIVGKAKSSTISNISIYSATIYSSASREAFSGGILGFSKDCKLTGNFHIQDSSITSLNNYKYSKFGEKWSGFDEQPTQQYSDQSGNYSISSGFASGTFTEAETTEEEPKFSKLNISAISRIESVCRYDYKDKSLDVRDYYPTGEKQLELTPYNVDG
-4820 YTLYIEHHYN
+4820 YTDYPGWFSGKTSSDYLQITKTNKRSKYSAQYLASEDIIKLSHTTTKLKYYYYTYSYKLDQQMKTMDCGLYGTTSKRTAENGGGSYAVSGLGNYYMNSTDKWGGTWTIVPSINVKLVTANN
-4830 EKATKGRNLIEI
+4830 ET
-4842 VKYNGSTIWYK
+4842 VKYWKVDNHSEYLIAYNNVDNEPENINGLMLYVGSGGHIIKLYNKYLTNDGIQYV
-4853 SLNG
+4853 S

>member
-64 GGRLNFS
+64 GGRLSFS

-176 IENNILKVATDSIQD
+176 IENNILKVARDSIQD

-212 EVLDELVEID
+212 DVLDELVEID
-222 KDTQETQSRFDDGDV
+222 KDTQATQSRFDDGDV

-318 DTVSSGATTSLNFVA
+318 DTVSSGTTTSLNFVA

-339 LKKQLSEITV
+339 LKKQLSEIMV

-363 EDLTEFTLY
+363 ADLTEFTLY

-438 ARAKSEV
+438 ARAKSDV

-481 MSFENDEQINLQ
+481 MNFENDEQINLQ

-533 SQTADGLTLRFV
+533 SQTAEGLTLRFV
-545 VSAKNV
+545 VSANNV

-629 YSYFEVDSM
+629 YSYFEGDSM

-649 NLVSSTSV
+649 NLVASTSV

-731 GVFNKHQTMTKV
+731 GVFNKHQTMTKI

-1042 VNAGRIFNTTSEV
+1042 INAGRIFNTTSEV

-1134 GRIIRSYIHS
+1134 GRILRSYIHS
-1144 YKADSAFAD
+1144 YKADAAFAD

-1292 QNTNSYIKL
+1292 QNTNSYLKL

-1358 TDGTAVSMSG
+1358 TNGTAVSMSG

-1579 YTDSFNIDY
+1579 CTDSFNIDY
-1588 LLINPKINNDEQNS
+1588 SLINPKINDEEQNS

-1663 YSHYYATSYVDTKE
+1663 YSHYYATSYVDAKE

-1683 SNASPSN
+1683 SNPSPSN

-1850 KDDVDSANIYE
+1850 KDGVNSANIYE

-1882 TYTCPIFVGSI
+1882 TYTCPIFVGSK
-1893 FRNKN
+1893 FSNTN
-1898 QNILTIDVVVS
+1898 QDILTIDVIVS
-1909 REINGVHEKKTTTLV
+1909 REVNGVREKKTTTLV

-1941 NKYSSKV
+1941 DKYSSKV

-1965 FTNEKD
+1965 FTHD
-1971 DIDGVKALKNKIE
+1971 DEDKQAVDGLKSKIDS
-1984 NFKKGQYF
+1984 FKSSQYF
-1992 TDIQEDQGAYS
+1992 TNIASETYS
-2003 YKKSFMFVDSLG
+2003 YVKSFMFVDSFG
-2015 DSHSA
+2015 DAHNA
-2020 STSKDGSANIY
+2020 STGKNNNANIY

-2038 FEDIFNEEN
+2038 FEDIFNGDE
-2047 ENAYLRTVVIGLK
+2047 YLRTVVIGLK

-2147 NHKITIKSLDVGT
+2147 NHKITIKSLDIGT
-2160 DQALEVALFNTIN
+2160 DQTLEVALFNTIN

-2192 NSSQYSSIS
+2192 NSSQYSNIS

-2605 FMRKTDEFG
+2605 FMRKIDEFG

-2622 EGNSMTISNLNFSI
+2622 EGNSMTISNLDFSI
-2636 TDTDQNY
+2636 TDTDQIY

-2686 INVSAEIAQSQQL
+2686 INVSAEIAQSQQI

-2749 KGTADEKTYFVQSPI
+2749 KDTADEKTYFVQSPI

-2808 VKKIKASGKFTVS
+2808 VQKIKASGKFTVS

-2847 GQNINAHNYGVAGGA
+2847 GQNINAHNFGVAGGV
-2862 IGFSYGKLS
+2862 IGLSYGKLS

-3214 NIEDPRTTTST
+3214 NIEDPRTATST

-3260 NFSTSAKEA
+3260 SFGNSTGG

-3326 SSISKQPLDIR
+3326 SSISKQPLDNTR

-3352 VVDNLA
+3352 VVDNLT

-3370 ANVGGLVGNCFG
+3370 TNVGGLVGNCSG
-3382 AMNIV
+3382 EMNIA

-3404 NAANVGGVV
+3404 KAANVGGVV
-3413 GTAGTLNMTIRDDV
+3413 GTVGTLNMTIRDDV

-3445 GEKTVNFGGVVGQA
+3445 GETVNFGGVVGQA

-3481 SPVYAGGLVGLA
+3481 PSVYAGGLVGQT
-3493 GELSISNV
+3493 GNMVSISNV

-3518 AGDVTTGGIVGA
+3518 AGDVTAGGLVGGA
-3530 SSQATIS
+3530 AESATIS
-3537 DCWSGT
+3537 ACWSGT
-3543 DVEIKDSTTNSN
+3543 DVEIKGSTTNSN
-3555 ITFGGIIGEVGSKS
+3555 ITFGGIIGSAGQDN
-3569 TEGAKISIE
+3569 TDGTNISIQN
-3578 KNVSYGRFFIASNN
+3578 NVSYGRFFIASDI

-3615 IKNNKTLTSLE
+3615 IKDNKTLTSLE
-3626 IRRHATGKDADTGKV
+3626 IRRHATGDS

-3659 SGNAYT
+3659 SGNLYT

-3673 SDTNFAPNCNTLSGV
+3673 KDDGDTSFAKNCNTLSGV

-3721 NPKDTDIKTLT
+3721 NPNDTDIKTLN
-3732 FSDSEN
+3732 FLDEE
-3738 YVLIGN
+3738 YVLVGN
-3744 GKTIKLENS
+3744 GKTIKLANS
-3753 HVNAINERTIIS
+3753 HINTINTRTIIA
-3765 GLTIEGKFDYDVS
+3765 GLTIEGKFAYDVS

-3783 GATVMINGTKYTY
+3783 DATVTINGTKYTY

-3825 STTSYYYKNGETK
+3825 PTTSYYYKNGETK
-3838 TYIGTL
+3838 TYIGPL
-3844 PSGTTEING
+3844 PSDITKING

-3858 INLNNSKFV
+3858 INLNNSEFV

-3881 TKYTLDGEDLAE
+3881 KKYTLGGENLDE

-3913 EVEEIEDEDG
+3913 EVKEKEDE

-3928 QKIIKKEE
+3928 QKIIQNES
-3936 EIQEGETTKIEANYY
+3936 GYY
-3951 LGNKKV
+3951 LGGKKV
-3957 YLYDA
+3957 YLHDA
-3962 LKIDDKIYVIENN
+3962 LKIEDKIYVIEYN
-3975 TEENSK
+3975 TEEDSK

-3993 TSETHTVGASLNLE
+3993 TSETYAVGESWDLY

-4017 GQEISETSETIN
+4017 GQEISETSETIT
-4029 INGTEYSKV
+4029 INGEEYAKV

-4049 DKTKVAPI
+4049 DKTQVAPI
-4057 QQQKAITIGDK
+4057 QKQKAIMIGDK
-4068 TYIYQNGQFTDVAGG
+4068 TYIYQNGQFTDVIGG

-4088 TGSGAYEQAKGFV
+4088 TGSGAYEQASGFV

-4145 SGNVAGFVLENN
+4145 SGDVAGDVAGFVLSNN
-4157 GIVDYCHSTGAV
+4157 GIINYCHSTGAV
-4169 QGEVEYSYSFGA
+4169 QGEAKDAYSFGS
-4181 NNSTGA
+4181 NTSTGA
-4187 LTNSYTIMLNE
+4187 ITNCYTISLNE
-4198 TTNTISN
+4198 ANANAENKHVFGTTQ
-4205 SSRAAKKAAIN
+4205 
-4216 PDFDREHE
+4216 
-4224 SGGGSSG
+4224 
-4231 GGSSSVT
+4231 SVKF
-4238 VPEKSTDGKYV
+4238 E
-4249 FANSGKAFSN
+4249 N

-4264 VATEIDCGQIK
+4264 IATEIIQNITGVKSTLQFKISMSSQI
-4275 VDNKVVMSNTL
+4275 NSNDFWSAKGMTEGTNATNGTKTKTL
-4286 KGCFIDKKNFPVD
+4286 
-4299 GFWTDHLIKD
+4299 W
-4309 GFNYGYKT
+4309 NYGYKT
-4317 LSNDVFKDV
+4317 LSSGPFANL
-4326 SHLSINT
+4326 SHLTINT
-4333 GDGSK
+4333 GDGTPA
-4338 ENSYAIANSRMLR
+4338 NPYLIANSRLLTQV
-4351 SINETSLS
+4351 NEVALS
-4359 ASYVLANN
+4359 CAYALTNN
-4367 INLKYSS
+4367 INVS
-4374 FENAKLSNPN
+4374 KLSSS
-4384 WNMIGLTDPFTGV
+4384 WESIGSTTSPFIGI
-4397 FNGNNKIISNI
+4397 FNGNNKTIKNVTQKIENATTEKVVGGLFGVVGKKENEKTTKATINNLILDNISIDIKIKEQLTDKKYYSYAGALAGYSVLSETNNVKVQNSTIVSSSDDSAYAGGLLGYSESNSSSFANIQIINSKITSNNTFAWSKEVEGIKSAKWVGFKYTNDFDMTQFVSYASQGVGNTKI
-4408 TYTNYSGEVLGDEN
+4408 TYSSSGNIVSAKVQSLQEYQSSDNDYAFADFVSSIDATGHNGGAGAKKDYITLAGQKDPNCISRISASYCMNNGDLKAKKRLYYVWTDANTNPSDRYNSIDGSIRTKICGVRQGADFLLANSNDDDIVEESNFTGTWNYTYEVSWKDPLSGEVIYR
-4422 TEFSPTSKDVNNTPS
+4422 K
-4437 NETIFG
+4437 
-4443 GLFAKTSSAEIANI
+4443 
-4457 KLSLSNI
+4457 
-4464 NIATKINDKDKDTH
+4464 
-4478 NAFAGALIGYAE
+4478 
-4490 NSTIN
+4490 NST
-4495 NIVVSDPEVKAYGN
+4495 DAKKLY
-4509 NRIFVGAMIGYID
+4509 MIG
-4522 CGSNSS
+4522 NL
-4528 TIKNCSI
+4528 
-4535 EQVYQSSN
+4535 E
-4543 NSYVASYNY
+4543 
-4552 YSSTENESGHSKL
+4552 
-4565 WVGFGSEDNAKKH
+4565 GFGH
-4578 LSAAGQIVG
+4578 VIW
-4587 VVEGEK
+4587 
-4593 EFTFSGNSSTI
+4593 I
-4604 KTSSH
+4604 KTS
-4609 VANVHILNTNTTDML
+4609 
-4624 SNVQLDVN
+4624 
-4632 DFAPA
+4632 
-4637 KFNCDAANSD
+4637 
-4647 NDLGSGRDE
+4647 
-4656 YIHLSS
+4656 Y
-4662 SDSVYKYSSY
+4662 
-4672 KNAQDKE
+4672 
-4679 YNKLDNKYSDF
+4679 
-4690 SCQKFTYSLS
+4690 
-4700 TEAILNCTYKKN
+4700 
-4712 KANVNG
+4712 
-4718 KETTRLHVRY
+4718 
-4728 YRGIWV
+4728 
-4734 DYEISEPENWKGKWE
+4734 
-4749 LQQINDKTVLN
+4749 
-4760 NRVYAGKNGDKKYIE
+4760 
-4775 CEAAKEYGERYLIV
+4775 
-4789 YAINN
+4789 
-4794 GKHTLGIPASYLK
+4794 
-4807 PTIKDFDGKELSG
+4807 
-4820 YTLYIEHHYN
+4820 
-4830 EKATKGRNLIEI
+4830 
-4842 VKYNGSTIWYK
+4842 VKYVETEITK
-4853 SLNG
+4853 

>member
-64 GGRLNFS
+64 GGRLSFS

-176 IENNILKVATDSIQD
+176 IENNILKVASDSIQD

-212 EVLDELVEID
+212 DVLDELVEID
-222 KDTQETQSRFDDGDV
+222 KDTQATQSRFDDGDV

-318 DTVSSGATTSLNFVA
+318 DTVSSGTTTSLNFVA

-363 EDLTEFTLY
+363 ADLTEFTLY

-438 ARAKSEV
+438 ARAKSDV

-481 MSFENDEQINLQ
+481 MNFENDEQINLQ

-533 SQTADGLTLRFV
+533 SQTAEGLTLRFV

-629 YSYFEVDSM
+629 YSYFEGDSM

-649 NLVSSTSV
+649 NLVASTSV

-731 GVFNKHQTMTKV
+731 GVFNKHQTMTKI

-1016 LVGKNAGYINNV
+1016 LVGKNEGFINNV
-1028 VATGNWNGSLGLVG
+1028 IATGNWSGSLGLVG
-1042 VNAGRIFNTTSEV
+1042 ANAGRIFNTTSEV
-1055 VFEGEKFGGIALS
+1055 MFEGEKFGGIALS

-1078 MGSITA
+1078 MGAITA

-1122 KIAGLCVENLEN
+1122 KLAGLCVENLEN
-1134 GRIIRSYIHS
+1134 GRILRSYIHS
-1144 YKADSAFAD
+1144 YKADAAFAD

-1170 TKSFSALLNVDSV
+1170 TKSFSAFLNVDSV

-1292 QNTNSYIKL
+1292 QNTNSYLKL

-1358 TDGTAVSMSG
+1358 TNGTAVSMSG

-1588 LLINPKINNDEQNS
+1588 SLINPKINDEEQNS

-1663 YSHYYATSYVDTKE
+1663 YSHYYATSYVDAKE

-1683 SNASPSN
+1683 SNPSPSN

-1850 KDDVDSANIYE
+1850 KDGVNSANIYE

-1882 TYTCPIFVGSI
+1882 TYTCPIFVGSK
-1893 FRNKN
+1893 FSNKN
-1898 QNILTIDVVVS
+1898 QDIVRIEVVVS
-1909 REINGVHEKKTTTLV
+1909 REVNGVREKKTTTLV

-1965 FTNEKD
+1965 FTHD
-1971 DIDGVKALKNKIE
+1971 DEDKQAVDGLKSKIDS
-1984 NFKKGQYF
+1984 FKSSQYF
-1992 TDIQEDQGAYS
+1992 TNIASETYS
-2003 YKKSFMFVDSLG
+2003 YVKSFMFVDSFG
-2015 DSHSA
+2015 DAHNA
-2020 STSKDGSANIY
+2020 STGKNNNANIY

-2038 FEDIFNEEN
+2038 FEDIFNGDE
-2047 ENAYLRTVVIGLK
+2047 YLRTVVIGLK

-2147 NHKITIKSLDVGT
+2147 NHKITIKSLDIGT
-2160 DQALEVALFNTIN
+2160 DQTLEVALFNTIN

-2563 KANFDASTKQAFGN
+2563 KANFDVSTKQAFGN

-2605 FMRKTDEFG
+2605 FMRKIDEFG

-2622 EGNSMTISNLNFSI
+2622 EGNSMTISNLDFSI
-2636 TDTDQNY
+2636 TDTDQIY

-2686 INVSAEIAQSQQL
+2686 INVSAEIAQSQQI

-2808 VKKIKASGKFTVS
+2808 VQKIKASGKFTVS

-2979 KSNENN
+2979 KSKENN

-3016 AENAK
+3016 AKNAK

-3099 FKNAFWARNV
+3099 FKNDFWARNV

-3185 NPTFADETPTLVGMQ
+3185 NPTFANETPTLIGMQ

-3214 NIEDPRTTTST
+3214 NIEDPRTATST

-3240 CTFSNIKVSGAG
+3240 CTFSNIKVSGPG

-3260 NFSTSAKEA
+3260 NFAEKAENT

-3289 ERIIINPGE
+3289 ERIIINSGE
-3298 EENIGLIVGQVAKSS
+3298 EANIGLIVGQVAKSS

-3326 SSISKQPLDIR
+3326 SSISKQPLDNTR

-3352 VVDNLA
+3352 VVDNLT

-3370 ANVGGLVGNCFG
+3370 TNVGGLVGNCSG
-3382 AMNIV
+3382 AMTIV

-3404 NAANVGGVV
+3404 NAANVGGIV
-3413 GTAGTLNMTIRDDV
+3413 GTVGTLNMTIRDDV

-3437 NYGKIKAT
+3437 NYGKISAT
-3445 GEKTVNFGGVVGQA
+3445 STGTGTETIYVGGIVGHAQQALSVYTDQSVDFKTSDMTITAQSASKVYAGGVVGCAGTA
-3459 TSVSISAA
+3459 TIGNNNAGL
-3467 NPVRFQTNDIEISG
+3467 NTNTQGEVKNKVMKVLCG
-3481 SPVYAGGLVGLA
+3481 GTVYAGGLVGY
-3493 GELSISNV
+3493 
-3501 QVNTQG
+3501 T
-3507 KIKNKVMTITC
+3507 KNAQIQN
-3518 AGDVTTGGIVGA
+3518 
-3530 SSQATIS
+3530 S
-3537 DCWSGT
+3537 WSGT
-3543 DVEIKDSTTNSN
+3543 DVEISGVTKNSK
-3555 ITFGGIIGEVGSKS
+3555 ITFGGIVG
-3569 TEGAKISIE
+3569 KISDAQSGVIVDS
-3578 KNVSYGRFFIASNN
+3578 NISYGRFFVDSNI
-3592 NPISI
+3592 NPNTIN
-3597 SAGGIAGEAIAK
+3597 AGGIAGSIQTSGTTK
-3609 DQNSNA
+3609 
-3615 IKNNKTLTSLE
+3615 IIVVTNNKTLTSLE
-3626 IRRHATGKDADTGKV
+3626 IRRHATGKDA
-3641 AHNVNAVVGKR
+3641 HNVNAVVGNRDSKV
-3652 NSSIIGG
+3652 GG
-3659 SGNAYT
+3659 SGNLYT

-3673 SDTNFAPNCNTLSGV
+3673 SDINFATNCNTLSGV
-3688 GVSDANNAEPGSILN
+3688 GVSDASAEKGSILN
-3703 PITVEDK
+3703 PYDVVNGHSLNTE
-3710 DSIGAG
+3710 G
-3716 KYYQI
+3716 YYQI
-3721 NPKDTDIKTLT
+3721 DETSTDVKTLNISSAND
-3732 FSDSEN
+3732 F
-3738 YVLIGN
+3738 VLIGN

-3753 HVNAINERTIIS
+3753 HVNAINERTIIA
-3765 GLTIEGKFDYDVS
+3765 GLTIEGAFQYDV
-3778 ASSSS
+3778 ADDAVD
-3783 GATVMINGTKYTY
+3783 ATVKIGDITYTY
-3796 SAEGLKIGETTYSF
+3796 SSLGLKNGDTVYKFSNEKV
-3810 EDITILGGW
+3810 LGSW
-3819 ADIKEE
+3819 RDVEK
-3825 STTSYYYKNGETK
+3825 SYNYYYLNETNQK
-3838 TYIGTL
+3838 VYIG
-3844 PSGTTEING
+3844 
-3853 NKYYL
+3853 
-3858 INLNNSKFV
+3858 
-3867 INESKTQ
+3867 
-3874 ISHLTTE
+3874 
-3881 TKYTLDGEDLAE
+3881 DLSDA
-3893 TAFIYAISEDSII
+3893 
-3906 TETTILT
+3906 TETTIDGKKYFIVSANGATFAISADKT
-3913 EVEEIEDEDG
+3913 EIYNYTQTNQYSVLIGGETKSYDDNDLCRGVKVGDKLIKVDEQEDESLSVDG
-3923 LYVGE
+3923 TTLEV
-3928 QKIIKKEE
+3928 KED
-3936 EIQEGETTKIEANYY
+3936 GYY
-3951 LGNKKV
+3951 LGKTRV
-3957 YLYDA
+3957 ELLECVELDGTLYQISEEEGGTYL
-3962 LKIDDKIYVIENN
+3962 V
-3975 TEENSK
+3975 
-3981 YITIDGENKKID
+3981 DGENKYM
-3993 TSETHTVGASLNLE
+3993 TTQTQRVGEGREL
-4007 SEQTSKATLD
+4007 KAEPVMTLD
-4017 GQEISETSETIN
+4017 GISIVVSDQTTKID
-4029 INGTEYSKV
+4029 GTEYIMAT
-4038 NVAGRDYVRNS
+4038 VAGQNYVINS
-4049 DKTKVAPI
+4049 YNTQVAKI
-4057 QQQKAITIGDK
+4057 LNQTIVTIGEK
-4068 TYIYQNGQFTDVAGG
+4068 TYIYQNGYLIEKDSNPENRYAIS
-4083 GTYSV
+4083 YY
-4088 TGSGAYEQAKGFV
+4088 GSSNKNAYEREKGFV
-4101 GSNNG
+4101 TTNNG
-4106 YICGVVVKSNYMS
+4106 FISGVVVKSNYYS
-4119 SNFGGFVT
+4119 SDFGGFVT
-4127 TNNGAIL
+4127 TNNGTIL

-4157 GIVDYCHSTGAV
+4157 GIIDYCHSTGAV
-4169 QGEVEYSYSFGA
+4169 QGNTTKSYSFGFNA
-4181 NNSTGA
+4181 STGS
-4187 LTNSYTIMLNE
+4187 LTNAYAIMLNE
-4198 TTNTISN
+4198 TNGGQKLVFEN
-4205 SSRAAKKAAIN
+4205 A
-4216 PDFDREHE
+4216 E
-4224 SGGGSSG
+4224 SA
-4231 GGSSSVT
+4231 V
-4238 VPEKSTDGKYV
+4238 E
-4249 FANSGKAFSN
+4249 FNN

-4338 ENSYAIANSRMLR
+4338 ENPYAIANSRMLR

-4367 INLKYSS
+4367 IDLCFSDFSTSTSK
-4374 FENAKLSNPN
+4374 FSNPK
-4384 WNMIGLTDPFTGV
+4384 WTPIGSSTNPFVGMFV
-4397 FNGNNKIISNI
+4397 GNNKNISNI
-4408 TYTNYSGEVLGDEN
+4408 TQEIKESPYTKIYGGMFGVVGRRYKRL
-4422 TEFSPTSKDVNNTPS
+4422 NNGS
-4437 NETIFG
+4437 FQEIYLEDDGNDAIVF
-4443 GLFAKTSSAEIANI
+4443 KAEISN
-4457 KLSLSNI
+4457 LSLTNSSI
-4464 NIATKINDKDKDTH
+4464 DIKIKAQESGDYYSY
-4478 NAFAGALIGYAE
+4478 AGGLIGY
-4490 NSTIN
+4490 
-4495 NIVVSDPEVKAYGN
+4495 
-4509 NRIFVGAMIGYID
+4509 
-4522 CGSNSS
+4522 
-4528 TIKNCSI
+4528 
-4535 EQVYQSSN
+4535 
-4543 NSYVASYNY
+4543 
-4552 YSSTENESGHSKL
+4552 
-4565 WVGFGSEDNAKKH
+4565 
-4578 LSAAGQIVG
+4578 
-4587 VVEGEK
+4587 
-4593 EFTFSGNSSTI
+4593 
-4604 KTSSH
+4604 
-4609 VANVHILNTNTTDML
+4609 
-4624 SNVQLDVN
+4624 
-4632 DFAPA
+4632 
-4637 KFNCDAANSD
+4637 
-4647 NDLGSGRDE
+4647 
-4656 YIHLSS
+4656 
-4662 SDSVYKYSSY
+4662 SV
-4672 KNAQDKE
+4672 
-4679 YNKLDNKYSDF
+4679 
-4690 SCQKFTYSLS
+4690 
-4700 TEAILNCTYKKN
+4700 
-4712 KANVNG
+4712 
-4718 KETTRLHVRY
+4718 
-4728 YRGIWV
+4728 
-4734 DYEISEPENWKGKWE
+4734 
-4749 LQQINDKTVLN
+4749 
-4760 NRVYAGKNGDKKYIE
+4760 
-4775 CEAAKEYGERYLIV
+4775 AAKVENVRI
-4789 YAINN
+4789 
-4794 GKHTLGIPASYLK
+4794 
-4807 PTIKDFDGKELSG
+4807 
-4820 YTLYIEHHYN
+4820 
-4830 EKATKGRNLIEI
+4830 
-4842 VKYNGSTIWYK
+4842 NGSTITSSSDTKSYAGGLAGYDASNNSEYK
-4853 SLNG
+4853 KIVVVNSTITSNNTHERKVSNSKAWIGFKYSEGFDKSQYVSYSSQGIGNLKIDNMATENNIVQANVIPLNQYQDTDDYQFEDFITSIYATGKNGGTGSKNDRIKLKGKDDEGCVERISASYCVNNGDLLAQKRRYYLWTDSNHNPDDRYKGNDGTIRTRVCGVRTGGDFLLANLNDDDIISESNFTGTWKYTESETWVSGYKVESTKSKRLYVYGDLSGNGHLIWIKTSYLNYEETVV

>member
-64 GGRLNFS
+64 GGRLSFS

-176 IENNILKVATDSIQD
+176 IENNILKVARDSIQD

-212 EVLDELVEID
+212 NVLDELVEID
-222 KDTQETQSRFDDGDV
+222 KDTQATQSRFDDGDV
-237 LIFEKNESMLTYNK
+237 VIFEKNESMLTYNK

-318 DTVSSGATTSLNFVA
+318 DTVSSGTTTSLNFVV
-333 SYVGFE
+333 SYVGFD

-363 EDLTEFTLY
+363 DDLSEFTLY
-372 NFYSI
+372 NFYST

-398 KMVLLNKDNFE
+398 KMMLLNKDNFE
-409 NVFDYLQFFRNNGEE
+409 NVFDYLQFFRSNGEE
-424 FFEGDTINAGEIVY
+424 FFEGDLINAGETIY
-438 ARAKSEV
+438 ARAKSGV
-445 RTGSFEVLLQTKF
+445 RTGSFEVLLRTKY
-458 VNPQTNAPISKILRF
+458 VNPQTNAPLSKILKF
-473 NVLSGITE
+473 NVLSGIIE
-481 MSFENDEQINLQ
+481 MNFANDENVNIQ

-516 IHVEEV
+516 IHVEEG

-533 SQTADGLTLRFV
+533 SQTAEGLTLRFV

-629 YSYFEVDSM
+629 YSYFEGDSM

-649 NLVSSTSV
+649 NLVASTSV

-684 YIPIGIENNQSAE
+684 YIPIGIKNNQSAE

-731 GVFNKHQTMTKV
+731 GVFNKHQTMTKI

-884 GLSGYVRIA
+884 GLGGYVRIA

-1005 GDINLFGENGV
+1005 GDINLFDENGV
-1016 LVGKNAGYINNV
+1016 LVGKNEGFINNV
-1028 VATGNWNGSLGLVG
+1028 IATGNWSGSLGLVG

-1134 GRIIRSYIHS
+1134 GRILRSYIHS
-1144 YKADSAFAD
+1144 YKADAAFAD

-1292 QNTNSYIKL
+1292 QNTNSYLKL

-1358 TDGTAVSMSG
+1358 TNGTAVSMSG

-1588 LLINPKINNDEQNS
+1588 SLINPKINDEEQNS

-1663 YSHYYATSYVDTKE
+1663 YSHYYATSYVDAKE

-1850 KDDVDSANIYE
+1850 KDGVNSANIYE

-1882 TYTCPIFVGSI
+1882 TYTCPIFVGSK
-1893 FRNKN
+1893 FSNTN
-1898 QNILTIDVVVS
+1898 QDIVRIEVVVS
-1909 REINGVHEKKTTTLV
+1909 REVNGVREKKTTTLV

-1941 NKYSSKV
+1941 DKYSSKV

-1965 FTNEKD
+1965 FTHD
-1971 DIDGVKALKNKIE
+1971 DEDKKAVDELKSTIE
-1984 NFKKGQYF
+1984 AFKKGQYF
-1992 TDIQEDQGAYS
+1992 TNIASETYS
-2003 YKKSFMFVDSLG
+2003 YVKSFMFVDSFG

-2020 STSKDGSANIY
+2020 STSKDGYANIY

-2038 FEDIFNEEN
+2038 FEDIFNGDE
-2047 ENAYLRTVVIGLK
+2047 YLRTVVIGLK

-2075 DSKEIY
+2075 DNSKEIY

-2160 DQALEVALFNTIN
+2160 DQTLEVALFNTIN

-2192 NSSQYSSIS
+2192 NSSQYSNIS

-2498 TSRGPEL
+2498 SSRGPEL

-2605 FMRKTDEFG
+2605 FMRKIDEFG

-2622 EGNSMTISNLNFSI
+2622 EGNSMTISNLDFSI
-2636 TDTDQNY
+2636 TDTDQIY

-2686 INVSAEIAQSQQL
+2686 INVSAEIAQSQQI

-2734 IDNKETSKVNQNTVN
+2734 IDSKKTSKVNQNTVN
-2749 KGTADEKTYFVQSPI
+2749 EGTADEKTYFVQSAI

-2808 VKKIKASGKFTVS
+2808 VQKIKASGKFTVS

-3185 NPTFADETPTLVGMQ
+3185 NPTFANETPTLIGMQ

-3214 NIEDPRTTTST
+3214 NIEDPRTATST

-3240 CTFSNIKVSGAG
+3240 CTFSNIKVSGPG

-3260 NFSTSAKEA
+3260 NFSTSAKGV

-3289 ERIIINPGE
+3289 ERIIINPGKE
-3298 EENIGLIVGQVAKSS
+3298 NNIGLIVGQVAKSS

-3326 SSISKQPLDIR
+3326 SSISQQGTPQNT
-3337 KNTNVGGIVGLADGL
+3337 NTNVGGIVGLADGL

-3358 AMFSEIVIDVNA
+3358 DTAMFSEIVINVNA
-3370 ANVGGLVGNCFG
+3370 ANVGGLVGNCSG
-3382 AMNIV
+3382 AMNIA

-3394 ITANNANNAN
+3394 ITANNAE
-3404 NAANVGGVV
+3404 NVGGVV
-3413 GTAGTLNMTIRDDV
+3413 GTAGTLNMTIRADV

-3445 GEKTVNFGGVVGQA
+3445 GETVNFGGIVGY
-3459 TSVSISAA
+3459 TKNGTTISAV
-3467 NPVRFQTNDIEISG
+3467 NQTPVRFQTNDIEISG
-3481 SPVYAGGLVGLA
+3481 PSVYAGGLVGQT
-3493 GELSISNV
+3493 GNMVSISNV

-3518 AGDVTTGGIVGA
+3518 AGDVTAGGLVGKA
-3530 SSQATIS
+3530 ESATIS
-3537 DCWSGT
+3537 ECWSGT

-3569 TEGAKISIE
+3569 TEGAKISI
-3578 KNVSYGRFFIASNN
+3578 KDNVSYGRFFIASDI

-3615 IKNNKTLTSLE
+3615 IKDNKTLTSLE
-3626 IRRHATGKDADTGKV
+3626 IRRHATSKN
-3641 AHNVNAVVGKR
+3641 AHKVNAVVGNR

-3673 SDTNFAPNCNTLSGV
+3673 KDDGDTSFAKNCNTLSGV
-3688 GVSDANNAEPGSILN
+3688 GVSDASAEKGSILN
-3703 PITVEDK
+3703 PYDVVNGHSLNTE
-3710 DSIGAG
+3710 G
-3716 KYYQI
+3716 YYQI
-3721 NPKDTDIKTLT
+3721 DETSTDVKTLNISSAND
-3732 FSDSEN
+3732 F
-3738 YVLIGN
+3738 VLIGN

-3753 HVNAINERTIIS
+3753 HVNAINERTIIA
-3765 GLTIEGKFDYDVS
+3765 GLTIEGAFQYDV
-3778 ASSSS
+3778 ADDAVD
-3783 GATVMINGTKYTY
+3783 ATVKIGDITYTY
-3796 SAEGLKIGETTYSF
+3796 SSLGLKNGDTVYKFSNEKV
-3810 EDITILGGW
+3810 LGSW
-3819 ADIKEE
+3819 RDVEK
-3825 STTSYYYKNGETK
+3825 SYNYYYLNETNQK
-3838 TYIGTL
+3838 VYIG
-3844 PSGTTEING
+3844 
-3853 NKYYL
+3853 
-3858 INLNNSKFV
+3858 
-3867 INESKTQ
+3867 
-3874 ISHLTTE
+3874 
-3881 TKYTLDGEDLAE
+3881 DLSDA
-3893 TAFIYAISEDSII
+3893 
-3906 TETTILT
+3906 TETTIDGKKYFIVSANGATFAISADKT
-3913 EVEEIEDEDG
+3913 EIYNYTQTNQYSVLIGGETKSYDDNDLCHGVKVGDKLIKVDEQEDESLSVDG
-3923 LYVGE
+3923 TTLEV
-3928 QKIIKKEE
+3928 KED
-3936 EIQEGETTKIEANYY
+3936 GYY
-3951 LGNKKV
+3951 LGKTRV
-3957 YLYDA
+3957 ELLECVELDGTLYQISEEEGGTYL
-3962 LKIDDKIYVIENN
+3962 V
-3975 TEENSK
+3975 
-3981 YITIDGENKKID
+3981 DGENKYM
-3993 TSETHTVGASLNLE
+3993 TTQTQRVGEGREL
-4007 SEQTSKATLD
+4007 KAEPVMTLD
-4017 GQEISETSETIN
+4017 GISIVVSDQTTKID
-4029 INGTEYSKV
+4029 GTEYIMAT
-4038 NVAGRDYVRNS
+4038 VAGQNYVINS
-4049 DKTKVAPI
+4049 YNTQVAKI
-4057 QQQKAITIGDK
+4057 LNQTIVTIGEK
-4068 TYIYQNGQFTDVAGG
+4068 TYIYQNGYLIEKDSNPENRYAIS
-4083 GTYSV
+4083 YY
-4088 TGSGAYEQAKGFV
+4088 GSSNKNAYEREKGFV
-4101 GSNNG
+4101 TTNNG
-4106 YICGVVVKSNYMS
+4106 FISGVVVKSNYYS
-4119 SNFGGFVT
+4119 SDFGGFVT
-4127 TNNGAIL
+4127 TNNGTIL

-4157 GIVDYCHSTGAV
+4157 GIIDYCHSTGAV
-4169 QGEVEYSYSFGA
+4169 QGNTTKSYSFGFNA
-4181 NNSTGA
+4181 STGS
-4187 LTNSYTIMLNE
+4187 LTNAYAIMLNE
-4198 TTNTISN
+4198 TNGGQKLVFEN
-4205 SSRAAKKAAIN
+4205 A
-4216 PDFDREHE
+4216 E
-4224 SGGGSSG
+4224 SA
-4231 GGSSSVT
+4231 V
-4238 VPEKSTDGKYV
+4238 E
-4249 FANSGKAFSN
+4249 FNN

-4317 LSNDVFKDV
+4317 LSNGVFKDV

-4338 ENSYAIANSRMLR
+4338 ENPYAIANSRMLR

-4367 INLKYSS
+4367 IDLRFSDFSTSTSK
-4374 FENAKLSNPN
+4374 FSNPK
-4384 WNMIGLTDPFTGV
+4384 WTPIGSSTNPFVGMFV
-4397 FNGNNKIISNI
+4397 GNNKNISNI
-4408 TYTNYSGEVLGDEN
+4408 TQEIKESPYTKIYGGMFGVVGRRYKRL
-4422 TEFSPTSKDVNNTPS
+4422 NNGS
-4437 NETIFG
+4437 FQEIYLEDDGNDAIVF
-4443 GLFAKTSSAEIANI
+4443 KAEISN
-4457 KLSLSNI
+4457 LSLTNSSI
-4464 NIATKINDKDKDTH
+4464 DIKIKAQESGDYYSY
-4478 NAFAGALIGYAE
+4478 AGGLIGY
-4490 NSTIN
+4490 
-4495 NIVVSDPEVKAYGN
+4495 
-4509 NRIFVGAMIGYID
+4509 
-4522 CGSNSS
+4522 
-4528 TIKNCSI
+4528 
-4535 EQVYQSSN
+4535 
-4543 NSYVASYNY
+4543 
-4552 YSSTENESGHSKL
+4552 
-4565 WVGFGSEDNAKKH
+4565 
-4578 LSAAGQIVG
+4578 
-4587 VVEGEK
+4587 
-4593 EFTFSGNSSTI
+4593 
-4604 KTSSH
+4604 
-4609 VANVHILNTNTTDML
+4609 
-4624 SNVQLDVN
+4624 
-4632 DFAPA
+4632 
-4637 KFNCDAANSD
+4637 
-4647 NDLGSGRDE
+4647 
-4656 YIHLSS
+4656 
-4662 SDSVYKYSSY
+4662 SV
-4672 KNAQDKE
+4672 
-4679 YNKLDNKYSDF
+4679 
-4690 SCQKFTYSLS
+4690 
-4700 TEAILNCTYKKN
+4700 
-4712 KANVNG
+4712 
-4718 KETTRLHVRY
+4718 
-4728 YRGIWV
+4728 
-4734 DYEISEPENWKGKWE
+4734 
-4749 LQQINDKTVLN
+4749 
-4760 NRVYAGKNGDKKYIE
+4760 
-4775 CEAAKEYGERYLIV
+4775 AAKVENVRI
-4789 YAINN
+4789 
-4794 GKHTLGIPASYLK
+4794 
-4807 PTIKDFDGKELSG
+4807 
-4820 YTLYIEHHYN
+4820 
-4830 EKATKGRNLIEI
+4830 
-4842 VKYNGSTIWYK
+4842 NGSTITSSSDTKSYAGGLAGYDASNNSEYK
-4853 SLNG
+4853 KIVVVNSTITSNNTHERKVSNSKAWIGFKYSEGFDKSQYVSYSSQGIGNLKIDNMATENNIVQANVIPLNQYQDTDDYQFEDFITSIYATGKNGGTGSKNDRIKLKGKDDEGCVERISASYCVNNGDLLAQKRRYYLWTDSNHNPDDRYKGNDGTIRTRVCGVRTGGDFLLANLNDDDIISESNFTGTWKYTESETWVSGYKVESTKSKRLYVYGDLSGNGHLIWIKTSYLNYEETVV

>member
-64 GGRLNFS
+64 GGRLSFS

-176 IENNILKVATDSIQD
+176 IENNILKVARDSIQD

-212 EVLDELVEID
+212 DVLDELVEID
-222 KDTQETQSRFDDGDV
+222 KDTQATQSRFDDGDV

-318 DTVSSGATTSLNFVA
+318 DTVSSGTTTSLNFVA

-339 LKKQLSEITV
+339 LKKQLSEIMV

-363 EDLTEFTLY
+363 ADLTEFTLY

-438 ARAKSEV
+438 ARAKSDV

-481 MSFENDEQINLQ
+481 MNFENDEQINLQ

-533 SQTADGLTLRFV
+533 SQTAEGLTLRFV
-545 VSAKNV
+545 VSANNV

-629 YSYFEVDSM
+629 YSYFEGDSM

-649 NLVSSTSV
+649 NLVASTSV

-731 GVFNKHQTMTKV
+731 GVFNKHQTMTKI

-1042 VNAGRIFNTTSEV
+1042 ANAGRIFNTTSEV

-1134 GRIIRSYIHS
+1134 GRILRSYIHS
-1144 YKADSAFAD
+1144 YKADAAFAD

-1292 QNTNSYIKL
+1292 QNTNSYLKL

-1358 TDGTAVSMSG
+1358 TNGTAVSMSG

-1485 DEFVCSLT
+1485 DEFVCALT

-1588 LLINPKINNDEQNS
+1588 SLINPKINDEEQNS

-1643 GIAPVDVAIKLL
+1643 GIAPVDVSIKLL

-1663 YSHYYATSYVDTKE
+1663 YSHYYASSSVEKE
-1677 NKEILK
+1677 GGK
-1683 SNASPSN
+1683 SFEVLQSNPSPSN

-1830 GTTKDMTITVVGEGD
+1830 GTSKNMTITVVGEGD

-1850 KDDVDSANIYE
+1850 KDDVSSANIYE

-1882 TYTCPIFVGSI
+1882 TYTCPIFVGSK
-1893 FRNKN
+1893 FSNKN
-1898 QNILTIDVVVS
+1898 QDILTIDVVVS

-1965 FTNEKD
+1965 FTND
-1971 DIDGVKALKNKIE
+1971 DNDTEAVEELKTRIN
-1984 NFKKGQYF
+1984 NFKNGQYF
-1992 TDIQEDQGAYS
+1992 TDIYFTDTNGARS
-2003 YKKSFMFVDSLG
+2003 TYKYQKSFMFVDSFG
-2015 DSHSA
+2015 DAHNA
-2020 STSKDGSANIY
+2020 STGKNNNANIY

-2047 ENAYLRTVVIGLK
+2047 QKAYLRTVVIGLK

-2065 MKLEVSAFTN
+2065 MKFEVSAFTN
-2075 DSKEIY
+2075 DNSKEIY

-2147 NHKITIKSLDVGT
+2147 NHKITIKSLDIGT
-2160 DQALEVALFNTIN
+2160 DQTLEVALFNTIN

-2237 VADATEIQMAGFVL
+2237 AADATEIQMAGFVL

-2605 FMRKTDEFG
+2605 FMRKIDEFG

-2622 EGNSMTISNLNFSI
+2622 EGNSMTISNLDFSI
-2636 TDTDQNY
+2636 TDTDQIY

-2686 INVSAEIAQSQQL
+2686 INVSAGIAQGQQI

-2749 KGTADEKTYFVQSPI
+2749 EGTVDKTYFVQSAI

-2785 GAIYAKDIN
+2785 GAIYTKDIN
-2794 NASNVNLSTIINAQ
+2794 NASNVNLSTIVNAQ
-2808 VKKIKASGKFTVS
+2808 VQKIKASGKFTVS

-3214 NIEDPRTTTST
+3214 NIEDPRTATST

-3260 NFSTSAKEA
+3260 SFGNSTGG

-3326 SSISKQPLDIR
+3326 SSISKQPLDNTR

-3352 VVDNLA
+3352 VVDNLT

-3370 ANVGGLVGNCFG
+3370 TNVGGLVGNCSG
-3382 AMNIV
+3382 AMNIA

-3404 NAANVGGVV
+3404 KAANVGGVV
-3413 GTAGTLNMTIRDDV
+3413 GTVGTLNMTIRDDV

-3445 GEKTVNFGGVVGQA
+3445 GETVNFGGVVGQA

-3507 KIKNKVMTITC
+3507 KIKNKVMTINC
-3518 AGDVTTGGIVGA
+3518 SGGVVAGGIVGA
-3530 SSQATIS
+3530 SSQASIS
-3537 DCWSGT
+3537 NCWSGT
-3543 DVEIKDSTTNSN
+3543 DVEIKDSTESSN
-3555 ITFGGIIGEVGSKS
+3555 ITFGGIVG
-3569 TEGAKISIE
+3569 KISDAQSGVIVDS
-3578 KNVSYGRFFIASNN
+3578 NISYGRFFVDSSI
-3592 NPISI
+3592 NPNTIN
-3597 SAGGIAGEAIAK
+3597 AGGIAGSIQTSGTTK
-3609 DQNSNA
+3609 
-3615 IKNNKTLTSLE
+3615 IIVVTNNKTLTSLE
-3626 IRRHATGKDADTGKV
+3626 IRRHATGKYAHTGKD
-3641 AHNVNAVVGKR
+3641 AHNVNAVVGNRDSNK
-3652 NSSIIGG
+3652 IGG
-3659 SGNAYT
+3659 SGNLYT

-3673 SDTNFAPNCNTLSGV
+3673 KDDGDTNFAKNCNTLSGV
-3688 GVSDANNAEPGSILN
+3688 GVSDANATEGSILKPYEN
-3703 PITVEDK
+3703 RTV
-3710 DSIGAG
+3710 I
-3716 KYYQI
+3716 
-3721 NPKDTDIKTLT
+3721 
-3732 FSDSEN
+3732 SEN
-3738 YVLIGN
+3738 AYYSLSQNISNMEISSDNFVLVGN
-3744 GKTIKLENS
+3744 GHIISIPNTHIDTIG
-3753 HVNAINERTIIS
+3753 ERTILS
-3765 GLTIEGKFDYDVS
+3765 GLTVGEFSITNLTTKTEVTIEGTTYDYSGSGLKNDNTSYGFYSDNFWSEEKIPYNKIEYDYYYFTYCGVETNLTDFMEEDGVFFDIAEGDWTNGAIIQDKNGKKYICAIDKINKYVTIENVRYQLIEEVNSDDVVTS
-3778 ASSSS
+3778 VTLTR
-3783 GATVMINGTKYTY
+3783 GAGDDKITIPFVKEQDKDVFTAIING
-3796 SAEGLKIGETTYSF
+3796 
-3810 EDITILGGW
+3810 
-3819 ADIKEE
+3819 
-3825 STTSYYYKNGETK
+3825 
-3838 TYIGTL
+3838 
-3844 PSGTTEING
+3844 
-3853 NKYYL
+3853 
-3858 INLNNSKFV
+3858 
-3867 INESKTQ
+3867 Q
-3874 ISHLTTE
+3874 
-3881 TKYTLDGEDLAE
+3881 
-3893 TAFIYAISEDSII
+3893 
-3906 TETTILT
+3906 
-3913 EVEEIEDEDG
+3913 
-3923 LYVGE
+3923 
-3928 QKIIKKEE
+3928 Q
-3936 EIQEGETTKIEANYY
+3936 
-3951 LGNKKV
+3951 
-3957 YLYDA
+3957 YLYDTEKFWNA
-3962 LKIDDKIYVIENN
+3962 TSDEQGGEEGEDKNWKNETIEIEYEYISREEHEIQSRKAYKYNFKDAGVEYQIETEPKNDSILDYGSNKYKVVDVENQILRKEVQYKYVIINKI
-3975 TEENSK
+3975 K
-3981 YITIDGENKKID
+3981 YIIVGNKIFQENDRSKSYNIIS
-3993 TSETHTVGASLNLE
+3993 TSSVSNSSSNFVDANGFIGTNNGFVSGILVQANYNVKNEASVG
-4007 SEQTSKATLD
+4007 
-4017 GQEISETSETIN
+4017 
-4029 INGTEYSKV
+4029 
-4038 NVAGRDYVRNS
+4038 
-4049 DKTKVAPI
+4049 
-4057 QQQKAITIGDK
+4057 
-4068 TYIYQNGQFTDVAGG
+4068 
-4083 GTYSV
+4083 
-4088 TGSGAYEQAKGFV
+4088 GFV
-4101 GSNNG
+4101 G
-4106 YICGVVVKSNYMS
+4106 
-4119 SNFGGFVT
+4119 
-4127 TNNGAIL
+4127 TNNGTIL
-4134 YSSMNGQVYAT
+4134 YSSFNGYVYGENRT
-4145 SGNVAGFVLENN
+4145 ILAGFVAENN
-4157 GIVDYCHSTGAV
+4157 GIINYCHSTGAV
-4169 QGEVEYSYSFGA
+4169 GGNSTTAYSFGSNKA
-4181 NNSTGA
+4181 NGSIK
-4187 LTNSYTIMLNE
+4187 NSYSISLNE
-4198 TTNTISN
+4198 
-4205 SSRAAKKAAIN
+4205 AAATQL
-4216 PDFDREHE
+4216 
-4224 SGGGSSG
+4224 
-4231 GGSSSVT
+4231 V
-4238 VPEKSTDGKYV
+4238 
-4249 FANSGKAFSN
+4249 FSN
-4259 NEYDP
+4259 EASTNLFASNAYDA
-4264 VATEIDCGQIK
+4264 VATEIDPKDK
-4275 VDNKVVMSNTL
+4275 VAGVVNTL
-4286 KGCFIDKKNFPVD
+4286 TDGYSNSQNAVINNDDKFWGCDVTTGGK
-4299 GFWTDHLIKD
+4299 TY
-4309 GFNYGYKT
+4309 NYGYKT
-4317 LSNDVFKDV
+4317 LSKGPFITL
-4326 SHLSINT
+4326 SHLTINT
-4333 GDGSK
+4333 GDGTK
-4338 ENSYAIANSRMLR
+4338 GNPYLIPNSRILTGI
-4351 SINETSLS
+4351 SSNYGLDKHYS
-4359 ASYVLANN
+4359 VVNN
-4367 INLKYSS
+4367 IDVSKINILDNGEHNWSS
-4374 FENAKLSNPN
+4374 VGTIDA
-4384 WNMIGLTDPFTGV
+4384 PFAGS
-4397 FNGNNKIISNI
+4397 FNGNNKTISNVKQTITNAVDSILLGGLFGYVEYVKSKELEIKDLNLTGFDINVQSTNDSANVFVGGLVGASKNAKISNI
-4408 TYTNYSGEVLGDEN
+4408 KIDNSNILGSSNHYNAVGGLIGSDTESKVTSCGSSTSVTIISKNTFRDSQKVGAQSSTWIGFDERTTSRASYAGGIIGYVENVENYDTAKDGLESSAILKAEVEPLQRFNKDEDVAKFIAPKKLKVTKVKKKSNTIEITAQKKDSSYQKYRYSIGMRTSSIIGSKGNWHYNYMSYYYKDFSLKVNGYSGLQSLG
-4422 TEFSPTSKDVNNTPS
+4422 
-4437 NETIFG
+4437 G
-4443 GLFAKTSSAEIANI
+4443 GVPAVWFN
-4457 KLSLSNI
+4457 
-4464 NIATKINDKDKDTH
+4464 
-4478 NAFAGALIGYAE
+4478 GY
-4490 NSTIN
+4490 T
-4495 NIVVSDPEVKAYGN
+4495 
-4509 NRIFVGAMIGYID
+4509 
-4522 CGSNSS
+4522 
-4528 TIKNCSI
+4528 
-4535 EQVYQSSN
+4535 
-4543 NSYVASYNY
+4543 
-4552 YSSTENESGHSKL
+4552 
-4565 WVGFGSEDNAKKH
+4565 
-4578 LSAAGQIVG
+4578 
-4587 VVEGEK
+4587 
-4593 EFTFSGNSSTI
+4593 GNSSASILGTEEKQWGPGDYEVTNELPI
-4604 KTSSH
+4604 LVGRYSVLLAPLGGYYKDWVKAKTGEMI
-4609 VANVHILNTNTTDML
+4609 AFIGGITNR
-4624 SNVQLDVN
+4624 VGFDV
-4632 DFAPA
+4632 
-4637 KFNCDAANSD
+4637 
-4647 NDLGSGRDE
+4647 
-4656 YIHLSS
+4656 
-4662 SDSVYKYSSY
+4662 
-4672 KNAQDKE
+4672 
-4679 YNKLDNKYSDF
+4679 LDNTGHF
-4690 SCQKFTYSLS
+4690 VF
-4700 TEAILNCTYKKN
+4700 
-4712 KANVNG
+4712 
-4718 KETTRLHVRY
+4718 
-4728 YRGIWV
+4728 V
-4734 DYEISEPENWKGKWE
+4734 DNTKIGNRAGVVYI
-4749 LQQINDKTVLN
+4749 IN
-4760 NRVYAGKNGDKKYIE
+4760 
-4775 CEAAKEYGERYLIV
+4775 
-4789 YAINN
+4789 
-4794 GKHTLGIPASYLK
+4794 
-4807 PTIKDFDGKELSG
+4807 
-4820 YTLYIEHHYN
+4820 
-4830 EKATKGRNLIEI
+4830 
-4842 VKYNGSTIWYK
+4842 
-4853 SLNG
+4853 

>member
-64 GGRLNFS
+64 GGRLSFS

-176 IENNILKVATDSIQD
+176 IENNILKVASDSIQD

-212 EVLDELVEID
+212 NVLDELVEID
-222 KDTQETQSRFDDGDV
+222 KDTQATQSRFDDGDV

-318 DTVSSGATTSLNFVA
+318 DTVSSGTTTSLNFVV
-333 SYVGFE
+333 SYVGFD

-363 EDLTEFTLY
+363 DDLSEFTLY
-372 NFYSI
+372 NFYST

-398 KMVLLNKDNFE
+398 KMMLLNKDNFE
-409 NVFDYLQFFRNNGEE
+409 NVFDYLQFFRSNGEE
-424 FFEGDTINAGEIVY
+424 FFEGDLINAGETIY
-438 ARAKSEV
+438 ARAKSGV
-445 RTGSFEVLLQTKF
+445 RTGSFEVLLRTKY
-458 VNPQTNAPISKILRF
+458 VNPQTNAPLSKILKF
-473 NVLSGITE
+473 NVLSGIIE
-481 MSFENDEQINLQ
+481 MNFANDENVNIQ

-533 SQTADGLTLRFV
+533 SQTAEGLTLRFV

-629 YSYFEVDSM
+629 YSYFEGDSM

-649 NLVSSTSV
+649 NLVASTSV

-731 GVFNKHQTMTKV
+731 GVFNKHQTMTKI

-1122 KIAGLCVENLEN
+1122 KLAGLCVENLGN
-1134 GRIIRSYIHS
+1134 GRILRSYIHS

-1224 LNAATSC
+1224 LNAATNC

-1292 QNTNSYIKL
+1292 QNTNSYLKL

-1358 TDGTAVSMSG
+1358 TNGTAVSMSG

-1588 LLINPKINNDEQNS
+1588 SLINPKINDEEQNS

-1663 YSHYYATSYVDTKE
+1663 YSHYYATSYVDAKE

-1683 SNASPSN
+1683 SNPSPSN

-1850 KDDVDSANIYE
+1850 KDRLKIEEDGVNSANIYE

-1882 TYTCPIFVGSI
+1882 TYTCPIFVGSK
-1893 FRNKN
+1893 FSNKN
-1898 QNILTIDVVVS
+1898 QDIVRIEVVVS
-1909 REINGVHEKKTTTLV
+1909 REVNGVREKKTTTLV

-1941 NKYSSKV
+1941 DKYSSKV

-1965 FTNEKD
+1965 FTHD
-1971 DIDGVKALKNKIE
+1971 DNDTEAVEELKTRIN
-1984 NFKKGQYF
+1984 NFKNGQYF
-1992 TDIQEDQGAYS
+1992 TDIYFTDTNGARS
-2003 YKKSFMFVDSLG
+2003 TYKYQKSFMFVDSFG
-2015 DSHSA
+2015 DAHNA
-2020 STSKDGSANIY
+2020 STGKNNNANIY

-2047 ENAYLRTVVIGLK
+2047 QKAYLRTVVIGLK

-2147 NHKITIKSLDVGT
+2147 NHKITIKSLDIGT
-2160 DQALEVALFNTIN
+2160 DQTLEVALFNTIN

-2622 EGNSMTISNLNFSI
+2622 EGNSMTISNLDFSI
-2636 TDTDQNY
+2636 TDTDQIY

-2686 INVSAEIAQSQQL
+2686 INVSAEIAQSQQI

-2734 IDNKETSKVNQNTVN
+2734 IDSKKTSEVNQNTVN

-2808 VKKIKASGKFTVS
+2808 VQKIKASGKFTVS

-3157 DAVVRAV
+3157 DSVVRAV

-3185 NPTFADETPTLVGMQ
+3185 NPTFADETPTLIGMQ

-3214 NIEDPRTTTST
+3214 NIEDPRTATSI

-3240 CTFSNIKVSGAG
+3240 CTFSNIKVSGPEKG
-3252 NGTTAISA
+3252 GKTAISA

-3279 GKSSFEEITI
+3279 GKSSFEEIAI

-3298 EENIGLIVGQVAKSS
+3298 EANIGLIVGQVAKSS

-3326 SSISKQPLDIR
+3326 SSISKQPLETR

-3358 AMFSEIVIDVNA
+3358 TTAMFSEIVIDVNA
-3370 ANVGGLVGNCFG
+3370 ANVGGLVGNCSG
-3382 AMNIV
+3382 EMNIA

-3394 ITANNANNAN
+3394 ITANTANNAN

-3437 NYGKIKAT
+3437 NYGKISAT
-3445 GEKTVNFGGVVGQA
+3445 STGAGTETIYVGGIVGHAQQALSVYTDQSVDFKTSDMTITAQSASKVYAGGVVGCAGTA
-3459 TSVSISAA
+3459 TIGNNNAGL
-3467 NPVRFQTNDIEISG
+3467 NTNTQGEVKNKVMKVLCG
-3481 SPVYAGGLVGLA
+3481 GTVYAGGLVGY
-3493 GELSISNV
+3493 
-3501 QVNTQG
+3501 T
-3507 KIKNKVMTITC
+3507 KNAQIQN
-3518 AGDVTTGGIVGA
+3518 
-3530 SSQATIS
+3530 S
-3537 DCWSGT
+3537 WSGT
-3543 DVEIKDSTTNSN
+3543 DVEISGVTENSK
-3555 ITFGGIIGEVGSKS
+3555 ITFGGIVG
-3569 TEGAKISIE
+3569 KISDAQSGVIVDS
-3578 KNVSYGRFFIASNN
+3578 NISYGRFFVDSNI
-3592 NPISI
+3592 NPNTIN
-3597 SAGGIAGEAIAK
+3597 AGGIAGSIQTSGTTK
-3609 DQNSNA
+3609 
-3615 IKNNKTLTSLE
+3615 IIVVTNNKTLTSLE
-3626 IRRHATGKDADTGKV
+3626 IRRHATVDKKNPKV
-3641 AHNVNAVVGKR
+3641 NTHNVNAVVGKCDF
-3652 NSSIIGG
+3652 NKIGG
-3659 SGNAYT
+3659 SGNLYT

-3673 SDTNFAPNCNTLSGV
+3673 KYDGDKSFAKNCNTLSGV
-3688 GVSDANNAEPGSILN
+3688 GVSDASAEKGSILN
-3703 PITVEDK
+3703 PYDVVNGHSLNTE
-3710 DSIGAG
+3710 G
-3716 KYYQI
+3716 YYQI
-3721 NPKDTDIKTLT
+3721 DETSTDVKTLNISSAND
-3732 FSDSEN
+3732 F
-3738 YVLIGN
+3738 VLIGN

-3753 HVNAINERTIIS
+3753 HVNAINERTIIA
-3765 GLTIEGKFDYDVS
+3765 GLTIEGTFQYDV
-3778 ASSSS
+3778 ADDAVD
-3783 GATVMINGTKYTY
+3783 ATVKIGDITYTY
-3796 SAEGLKIGETTYSF
+3796 SSLGLKNGDTVYKFSNEKV
-3810 EDITILGGW
+3810 LGSW
-3819 ADIKEE
+3819 RDVEK
-3825 STTSYYYKNGETK
+3825 SYNYYYLNETNQK
-3838 TYIGTL
+3838 VYIG
-3844 PSGTTEING
+3844 
-3853 NKYYL
+3853 
-3858 INLNNSKFV
+3858 
-3867 INESKTQ
+3867 
-3874 ISHLTTE
+3874 
-3881 TKYTLDGEDLAE
+3881 DLSDA
-3893 TAFIYAISEDSII
+3893 
-3906 TETTILT
+3906 TETTIDGKKYFIVSANGATFAISADKT
-3913 EVEEIEDEDG
+3913 EIYNYTQTNQYSVLIGGETKSYDDNDLCRGVKVGDKLIKVDEQEDESLSVDG
-3923 LYVGE
+3923 TTLEV
-3928 QKIIKKEE
+3928 KED
-3936 EIQEGETTKIEANYY
+3936 GYY
-3951 LGNKKV
+3951 LGKTRV
-3957 YLYDA
+3957 ELLECVELDGTLYQISEEESRTYL
-3962 LKIDDKIYVIENN
+3962 V
-3975 TEENSK
+3975 
-3981 YITIDGENKKID
+3981 DGENKYMTTQTQI
-3993 TSETHTVGASLNLE
+3993 VGEGREL
-4007 SEQTSKATLD
+4007 KAEPVMTLD
-4017 GQEISETSETIN
+4017 GISIVVSDQTTKID
-4029 INGTEYSKV
+4029 GTEYIMAT
-4038 NVAGRDYVRNS
+4038 VAGQNYVINS
-4049 DKTKVAPI
+4049 DNSQVAKILNQKTVK
-4057 QQQKAITIGDK
+4057 IGEK
-4068 TYIYQNGQFTDVAGG
+4068 TYIYQAGYLIEKDSST
-4083 GTYSV
+4083 GTRYSISYS
-4088 TGSGAYEQAKGFV
+4088 GSSNKNAYEREKGFV
-4101 GSNNG
+4101 TTNNG
-4106 YICGVVVKSNYMS
+4106 FISGVVVKSNYYS
-4119 SNFGGFVT
+4119 SDFGGFVT
-4127 TNNGAIL
+4127 TNNGTIL
-4134 YSSMNGQVYAT
+4134 HSSMNGQVYAT
-4145 SGNVAGFVLENN
+4145 SGDVAGFVLENN
-4157 GIVDYCHSTGAV
+4157 GIIDYCHSTGAV
-4169 QGEVEYSYSFGA
+4169 QGEAKDAYSFGS
-4181 NNSTGA
+4181 NTSTGA
-4187 LTNSYTIMLNE
+4187 ITNCYTISLNE
-4198 TTNTISN
+4198 ANANAENKHVFGTTQGV
-4205 SSRAAKKAAIN
+4205 K
-4216 PDFDREHE
+4216 FE
-4224 SGGGSSG
+4224 
-4231 GGSSSVT
+4231 
-4238 VPEKSTDGKYV
+4238 
-4249 FANSGKAFSN
+4249 N

-4264 VATEIDCGQIK
+4264 IATEIIQNITGVKSTLQFNISQSSQI
-4275 VDNKVVMSNTL
+4275 DPN
-4286 KGCFIDKKNFPVD
+4286 
-4299 GFWTDHLIKD
+4299 GFWSAKGFYANGIGTDKD
-4309 GFNYGYKT
+4309 FVNYGYKT
-4317 LSNDVFKDV
+4317 LSNGAFAAI

-4338 ENSYAIANSRMLR
+4338 ENPYAIANSRMLR
-4351 SINETSLS
+4351 NINEISLS
-4359 ASYVLANN
+4359 AAYVLTNN
-4367 INLKYSS
+4367 IDLRFSDFSTSTSK
-4374 FENAKLSNPN
+4374 FSNPK
-4384 WNMIGLTDPFTGV
+4384 WTPIGSSTNPFVGMFV
-4397 FNGNNKIISNI
+4397 GNNKNISNI
-4408 TYTNYSGEVLGDEN
+4408 TQEIKESPYTKIYGGMFGVVGRRYKRL
-4422 TEFSPTSKDVNNTPS
+4422 NNGS
-4437 NETIFG
+4437 FQEIYLEDDGNDAIVF
-4443 GLFAKTSSAEIANI
+4443 KAEISN
-4457 KLSLSNI
+4457 LSLTNSSI
-4464 NIATKINDKDKDTH
+4464 DIKIKAQESGDYYSY
-4478 NAFAGALIGYAE
+4478 AGGLIGY
-4490 NSTIN
+4490 
-4495 NIVVSDPEVKAYGN
+4495 
-4509 NRIFVGAMIGYID
+4509 
-4522 CGSNSS
+4522 
-4528 TIKNCSI
+4528 
-4535 EQVYQSSN
+4535 
-4543 NSYVASYNY
+4543 
-4552 YSSTENESGHSKL
+4552 
-4565 WVGFGSEDNAKKH
+4565 
-4578 LSAAGQIVG
+4578 
-4587 VVEGEK
+4587 
-4593 EFTFSGNSSTI
+4593 
-4604 KTSSH
+4604 
-4609 VANVHILNTNTTDML
+4609 
-4624 SNVQLDVN
+4624 
-4632 DFAPA
+4632 
-4637 KFNCDAANSD
+4637 
-4647 NDLGSGRDE
+4647 
-4656 YIHLSS
+4656 
-4662 SDSVYKYSSY
+4662 SV
-4672 KNAQDKE
+4672 
-4679 YNKLDNKYSDF
+4679 
-4690 SCQKFTYSLS
+4690 
-4700 TEAILNCTYKKN
+4700 
-4712 KANVNG
+4712 
-4718 KETTRLHVRY
+4718 
-4728 YRGIWV
+4728 
-4734 DYEISEPENWKGKWE
+4734 
-4749 LQQINDKTVLN
+4749 
-4760 NRVYAGKNGDKKYIE
+4760 
-4775 CEAAKEYGERYLIV
+4775 AAKVENVRI
-4789 YAINN
+4789 
-4794 GKHTLGIPASYLK
+4794 
-4807 PTIKDFDGKELSG
+4807 
-4820 YTLYIEHHYN
+4820 
-4830 EKATKGRNLIEI
+4830 
-4842 VKYNGSTIWYK
+4842 NGSTITSSSDTKSYAGGLAGYDASNNSEYK
-4853 SLNG
+4853 KIVVVNSTITSNNTHERKVSNSKAWIGFKYSEGFDKSQYVSYSSQGIGNLKIDNMATENNIVQANVIPLNQYQDTDDYQFEDFITSIYATGKNGGTGSKNDRIKLKGKDDEGCVERISASYCVNNGDLLAQKRRYYLWTDSNHNPDDRYKGNDGTIRTRVCGVRTGGDFLLANLNDDDIISESNFTGTWKYTESETWVSGYKVESTKSKRLYVYGDLSGNGHLIWIKTSYLNYEETVV

>member
-64 GGRLNFS
+64 GGRLSFS

-176 IENNILKVATDSIQD
+176 IENNILKVARDSIQD

-212 EVLDELVEID
+212 DVLDELVEID
-222 KDTQETQSRFDDGDV
+222 KDTQATQSRFDDGDV
-237 LIFEKNESMLTYNK
+237 VIFEKNESMLTYNK

-282 FESNSRL
+282 FENNSRL

-318 DTVSSGATTSLNFVA
+318 DTVSSGTTTSLNFVV
-333 SYVGFE
+333 SYVGFD

-363 EDLTEFTLY
+363 ADLTEFTLY

-438 ARAKSEV
+438 ARAKSDV

-481 MSFENDEQINLQ
+481 MNFENDEQINLQ

-533 SQTADGLTLRFV
+533 SQTAEGLTLRFV

-629 YSYFEVDSM
+629 YSYFEGDSM

-649 NLVSSTSV
+649 NLVASTSV

-731 GVFNKHQTMTKV
+731 GVFNKHQTMTKI

-884 GLSGYVRIA
+884 GLGGYVRIA

-904 GEYQPVG
+904 GEYQPIG

-1028 VATGNWNGSLGLVG
+1028 VATGNWNGALGLVG

-1134 GRIIRSYIHS
+1134 GRILRSYIHS

-1292 QNTNSYIKL
+1292 QNTNSYLKL

-1358 TDGTAVSMSG
+1358 TDGTAISMSG

-1397 YTSYPIRDFN
+1397 YTSYPIRGFN

-1454 KTYDIKINYAN
+1454 KTHDIKINYAN

-1572 YNEAGVN
+1572 YNETGVN

-1588 LLINPKINNDEQNS
+1588 SLINPKINDKEQNS

-1663 YSHYYATSYVDTKE
+1663 YSHYYATSYVDAKE

-1850 KDDVDSANIYE
+1850 KDRLKIEEDGVNSANIYE

-1882 TYTCPIFVGSI
+1882 TYTCPIFVGSK
-1893 FRNKN
+1893 FSNKN
-1898 QNILTIDVVVS
+1898 QDIVRIEVVVS
-1909 REINGVHEKKTTTLV
+1909 REVNGVREKKTTTLV

-1965 FTNEKD
+1965 FTHD
-1971 DIDGVKALKNKIE
+1971 DEDKKAVDELKSTIE
-1984 NFKKGQYF
+1984 AFKKCQYL
-1992 TDIQEDQGAYS
+1992 TDIKEDNRAYF
-2003 YKKSFMFVDSLG
+2003 YRKSFMFVDSLG

-2020 STSKDGSANIY
+2020 STSKDGYANIY

-2038 FEDIFNEEN
+2038 FEDIFNGDK
-2047 ENAYLRTVVIGLK
+2047 YLRTVVIGLK

-2065 MKLEVSAFTN
+2065 MKFEVSAFTN
-2075 DSKEIY
+2075 DNSKEIY

-2147 NHKITIKSLDVGT
+2147 NHKITIKSLDVAT
-2160 DQALEVALFNTIN
+2160 DQTLEVALFNTIN

-2605 FMRKTDEFG
+2605 FMRKIDEFG

-2622 EGNSMTISNLNFSI
+2622 EGNSMTISNLDFSI
-2636 TDTDQNY
+2636 TDTDQIY

-2686 INVSAEIAQSQQL
+2686 INVSAEIAQSQQI

-2734 IDNKETSKVNQNTVN
+2734 IDNSRASEVN
-2749 KGTADEKTYFVQSPI
+2749 KKGDTFVQVAI

-2808 VKKIKASGKFTVS
+2808 VQKIKASGKFTVS

-2847 GQNINAHNYGVAGGA
+2847 GQNINAHNFGVAGGA

-3185 NPTFADETPTLVGMQ
+3185 NPTFANETPTLVGMQ

-3214 NIEDPRTTTST
+3214 NIEDPRTATST

-3240 CTFSNIKVSGAG
+3240 CTFSNIKMSGPG
-3252 NGTTAISA
+3252 ESGKTAISA
-3260 NFSTSAKEA
+3260 NFAEKAENT

-3289 ERIIINPGE
+3289 ERITINPGKE
-3298 EENIGLIVGQVAKSS
+3298 ANIGLIVGQVAKSS

-3352 VVDNLA
+3352 VVDNLS

-3370 ANVGGLVGNCFG
+3370 TNVGGLVGYCSG
-3382 AMNIV
+3382 AMIIA

-3394 ITANNANNAN
+3394 ITANNAN

-3445 GEKTVNFGGVVGQA
+3445 GKTVNFGGVVGQA

-3481 SPVYAGGLVGLA
+3481 SPVYAGGLVGKA
-3493 GELSISNV
+3493 TTSVSISNV

-3507 KIKNKVMTITC
+3507 KIKNKVMTINC
-3518 AGDVTTGGIVGA
+3518 SGDVVAGGIVGA
-3530 SSQATIS
+3530 SSQANIS
-3537 DCWSGT
+3537 NCWSGT
-3543 DVEIKDSTTNSN
+3543 DVEIKDSTKSSN
-3555 ITFGGIIGEVGSKS
+3555 LTFGGIVG
-3569 TEGAKISIE
+3569 KISDAQSGVIVDS
-3578 KNVSYGRFFIASNN
+3578 NISYGRFFIASND
-3592 NPISI
+3592 NPNTIN
-3597 SAGGIAGEAIAK
+3597 AGGIAGSIQTSGTTK
-3609 DQNSNA
+3609 
-3615 IKNNKTLTSLE
+3615 IIVVTNNKTLTSLE
-3626 IRRHATGKDADTGKV
+3626 IRRHATGKYAHTGKN

-3652 NSSIIGG
+3652 TSSIIGG
-3659 SGNAYT
+3659 SDNLYT

-3673 SDTNFAPNCNTLSGV
+3673 KYDGDTSFAKNCNTLSGV

-3703 PITVEDK
+3703 PINVK
-3710 DSIGAG
+3710 DGMDIGG
-3716 KYYQI
+3716 NLYYQI
-3721 NPKDTDIKTLT
+3721 NPQDSDTKTLN
-3732 FSDSEN
+3732 FLNEN
-3738 YVLIGN
+3738 FVLIGN
-3744 GKTIKLENS
+3744 GKTIKLANS
-3753 HVNAINERTIIS
+3753 NVDAINERTIIA
-3765 GLTIEGKFDYDVS
+3765 GLTIEGAFQYDV
-3778 ASSSS
+3778 AGGAVDATVKIGNITYTYSSS
-3783 GATVMINGTKYTY
+3783 GLKNGDTVYKFSNEKVLGSWRDVEKSITYNYYYLNETNQKVYIGDLSDATETTTIDGKEYFIVSVNGAHFAISEDKTKIYNYSETTEGSVTMGNAVGDPEIVKIEDEAWCSGVEVSENGT
-3796 SAEGLKIGETTYSF
+3796 
-3810 EDITILGGW
+3810 TI
-3819 ADIKEE
+3819 IKKVEE
-3825 STTSYYYKNGETK
+3825 KDDGYYLDGTKLEEKN
-3838 TYIGTL
+3838 
-3844 PSGTTEING
+3844 

-3858 INLNNSKFV
+3858 G
-3867 INESKTQ
+3867 
-3874 ISHLTTE
+3874 TE
-3881 TKYTLDGEDLAE
+3881 VVYILECVELDGKL
-3893 TAFIYAISEDSII
+3893 YAISEEESGTYLVDGESKYLMSTTTKKSVAEERELGKDSIM
-3906 TETTILT
+3906 
-3913 EVEEIEDEDG
+3913 
-3923 LYVGE
+3923 
-3928 QKIIKKEE
+3928 
-3936 EIQEGETTKIEANYY
+3936 
-3951 LGNKKV
+3951 
-3957 YLYDA
+3957 
-3962 LKIDDKIYVIENN
+3962 
-3975 TEENSK
+3975 
-3981 YITIDGENKKID
+3981 
-3993 TSETHTVGASLNLE
+3993 
-4007 SEQTSKATLD
+4007 TLD
-4017 GQEISETSETIN
+4017 GIAIAVSGGTTI
-4029 INGTEYSKV
+4029 IGGFEYAMAT
-4038 NVAGRDYVRNS
+4038 VAGQNYVINS
-4049 DKTKVAPI
+4049 YNTQVAKI
-4057 QQQKAITIGDK
+4057 LNQTIVTIGEK
-4068 TYIYQNGQFTDVAGG
+4068 TYIYQNGYLIEKDSNPENRYAIS
-4083 GTYSV
+4083 YS
-4088 TGSGAYEQAKGFV
+4088 GSSNEKAYEQAQGFV
-4101 GSNNG
+4101 TTNNG
-4106 YICGVVVKSNYMS
+4106 FISGVVVKSNYYS
-4119 SNFGGFVT
+4119 SDFGGFVT
-4127 TNNGAIL
+4127 TNNGTIL

-4169 QGEVEYSYSFGA
+4169 QGNTTKSYSFGFNA
-4181 NNSTGA
+4181 STGS
-4187 LTNSYTIMLNE
+4187 LTNAYTIMLNE
-4198 TTNTISN
+4198 TNGGQKLVFEN
-4205 SSRAAKKAAIN
+4205 A
-4216 PDFDREHE
+4216 E
-4224 SGGGSSG
+4224 SA
-4231 GGSSSVT
+4231 V
-4238 VPEKSTDGKYV
+4238 E
-4249 FANSGKAFSN
+4249 FNN

-4338 ENSYAIANSRMLR
+4338 ENPYAIANSRMLR

-4367 INLKYSS
+4367 INLQYSS

-4408 TYTNYSGEVLGDEN
+4408 TYTNYSGAVSGAEN
-4422 TEFSPTSKDVNNTPS
+4422 TEFSPISKDVNNTPT
-4437 NETIFG
+4437 NKTIFG

-4464 NIATKINDKDKDTH
+4464 NIATKINDKDTH
-4478 NAFAGALIGYAE
+4478 DAFAGALIGYAE

-4522 CGSNSS
+4522 CGRSSS
-4528 TIKNCSI
+4528 TINNCSI

-4552 YSSTENESGHSKL
+4552 YSSTQNESGHSKL

-4593 EFTFSGNSSTI
+4593 KFTFSGNSSTI
-4604 KTSSH
+4604 KTTSY
-4609 VANVHILNTNTTDML
+4609 VTNVHVLNTNTTDML
-4624 SNVQLDVN
+4624 SNAQLDVN

-4637 KFNCDAANSD
+4637 KFNCDAANS
-4647 NDLGSGRDE
+4647 NSDLGYGRDE

-4662 SDSVYKYSSY
+4662 SDSVYKFSSY
-4672 KNAQDKE
+4672 KNKQDKM
-4679 YNKLDNKYSDF
+4679 YNKLNNNYSEF
-4690 SCQKFTYSLS
+4690 SCQKFTYRLS

-4718 KETTRLHVRY
+4718 KGTTRLHVRY
-4728 YRGIWV
+4728 YRGIWF

-4749 LQQINDKTVLN
+4749 LQQINDKAELN
-4760 NRVYAGKNGDKKYIE
+4760 NRVYADKNGDKKYIK

-4794 GKHTLGIPASYLK
+4794 GEHTLGIPASYLK
-4807 PTIKDFDGKELSG
+4807 PTIQDFDGVETSNYK
-4820 YTLYIEHHYN
+4820 LYIEHYYN
-4830 EKATKGRNLIEI
+4830 SSKAKGRNLTEK
-4842 VKYNGSTIWYK
+4842 VYYGDSLIWSK
-4853 SLNG
+4853 AIKG

>member
-64 GGRLNFS
+64 GGRLSFS

-176 IENNILKVATDSIQD
+176 IENNILKVARDSIQD

-212 EVLDELVEID
+212 NVLDELVEID
-222 KDTQETQSRFDDGDV
+222 KDTQATQSRFDDGDV
-237 LIFEKNESMLTYNK
+237 VIFEKNESMLTYNK

-318 DTVSSGATTSLNFVA
+318 DTVSSGTTTSLNFVV
-333 SYVGFE
+333 SYVGFD

-363 EDLTEFTLY
+363 DDLSEFTLY
-372 NFYSI
+372 NFYST

-398 KMVLLNKDNFE
+398 KMMLLNKDNFE
-409 NVFDYLQFFRNNGEE
+409 NVFDYLQFFRSNGEE
-424 FFEGDTINAGEIVY
+424 FFEGDLINAGETIY
-438 ARAKSEV
+438 ARAKSGV
-445 RTGSFEVLLQTKF
+445 RTGSFEVLLRTKY
-458 VNPQTNAPISKILRF
+458 VNPQTNAPLSKILKF
-473 NVLSGITE
+473 NVLSGIIE
-481 MSFENDEQINLQ
+481 MNFANDENVNIQ

-533 SQTADGLTLRFV
+533 SQTAEGLTLRFV

-649 NLVSSTSV
+649 NLVASTSV

-731 GVFNKHQTMTKV
+731 GVFNKHQTMTKI

-884 GLSGYVRIA
+884 GLGGYVRIA

-1028 VATGNWNGSLGLVG
+1028 VATGKWSGSLGLVG
-1042 VNAGRIFNTTSEV
+1042 ANAGRIFNTTSEV

-1134 GRIIRSYIHS
+1134 GRILRSYIHS
-1144 YKADSAFAD
+1144 YKADAAFAD

-1292 QNTNSYIKL
+1292 QNTNSYLKL

-1358 TDGTAVSMSG
+1358 TNGTAVSMSG

-1485 DEFVCSLT
+1485 DEFVCLLT

-1588 LLINPKINNDEQNS
+1588 SLINPKINNKEQNS

-1663 YSHYYATSYVDTKE
+1663 YSHYYATSYVDAKE

-1683 SNASPSN
+1683 SNPSPSN

-1830 GTTKDMTITVVGEGD
+1830 GTSKNMTITVVGEGD

-1850 KDDVDSANIYE
+1850 KDDVSSANIYE

-1882 TYTCPIFVGSI
+1882 TYTCPIFVGSK
-1893 FRNKN
+1893 FSNKN
-1898 QNILTIDVVVS
+1898 QDILTIDVVVS

-1965 FTNEKD
+1965 FTND
-1971 DIDGVKALKNKIE
+1971 DNDTEAVEELKTRIN
-1984 NFKKGQYF
+1984 NFKNGQYF
-1992 TDIQEDQGAYS
+1992 TDIYFTDTNGARS
-2003 YKKSFMFVDSLG
+2003 TYKYQKSFMFVDSFG
-2015 DSHSA
+2015 DAHNA
-2020 STSKDGSANIY
+2020 STGKNNNANIY

-2047 ENAYLRTVVIGLK
+2047 QKAYLRTVVIGLK

-2075 DSKEIY
+2075 DNSKEIY

-2147 NHKITIKSLDVGT
+2147 NHKITIKSLDIGT
-2160 DQALEVALFNTIN
+2160 DQTLEVALFNTIN

-2622 EGNSMTISNLNFSI
+2622 EGNSMTISNLDFSI
-2636 TDTDQNY
+2636 TDTDQIY

-2686 INVSAEIAQSQQL
+2686 INVSAEIAQSQQI

-2779 IAGSVA
+2779 IAGSIA

-2808 VKKIKASGKFTVS
+2808 VQKIKASGKFTVS

-2847 GQNINAHNYGVAGGA
+2847 GQNINAHNFGVAGGA

-3185 NPTFADETPTLVGMQ
+3185 NPTFANETPTLIGMQ

-3214 NIEDPRTTTST
+3214 NIEDPRTATST

-3240 CTFSNIKVSGAG
+3240 CTFSNIKVSGPG

-3260 NFSTSAKEA
+3260 NFSTSAKGV

-3289 ERIIINPGE
+3289 ERIIINPGKE
-3298 EENIGLIVGQVAKSS
+3298 NNIGLIVGQVAKSS

-3326 SSISKQPLDIR
+3326 SSISKQPLETR
-3337 KNTNVGGIVGLADGL
+3337 ENTNVGGIVGLADGL

-3358 AMFSEIVIDVNA
+3358 TTVFSEIVIDVNA
-3370 ANVGGLVGNCFG
+3370 ANVGGLVGNCSG
-3382 AMNIV
+3382 EMNIA

-3394 ITANNANNAN
+3394 ITAN

-3427 ILTSNNPTEE
+3427 ILTSSNPTEE

-3445 GEKTVNFGGVVGQA
+3445 GTKTIRVGGIVGY
-3459 TSVSISAA
+3459 TKNGTTISAV
-3467 NPVRFQTNDIEISG
+3467 NQTPVRFQTNDIEISG
-3481 SPVYAGGLVGLA
+3481 PSVYAGGLVGQT
-3493 GELSISNV
+3493 GNMVSISNV

-3518 AGDVTTGGIVGA
+3518 AGDVTAGGLVGKA
-3530 SSQATIS
+3530 ESATIS
-3537 DCWSGT
+3537 ECWSGT

-3569 TEGAKISIE
+3569 TEGAKISI
-3578 KNVSYGRFFIASNN
+3578 KDNVSYGRFFIASDI
-3592 NPISI
+3592 NPTSI

-3615 IKNNKTLTSLE
+3615 IKDNKTLTSLE
-3626 IRRHATGKDADTGKV
+3626 IRRHATGDS

-3659 SGNAYT
+3659 SGNLYT

-3673 SDTNFAPNCNTLSGV
+3673 SDINFATNCNTLSGV
-3688 GVSDANNAEPGSILN
+3688 GVSDASAEKGSILN

-3721 NPKDTDIKTLT
+3721 NPNDTDIKTLN
-3732 FSDSEN
+3732 FLDEE
-3738 YVLIGN
+3738 YVLVGN
-3744 GKTIKLENS
+3744 GKTIKLANS
-3753 HVNAINERTIIS
+3753 HINTINTRTIIA
-3765 GLTIEGKFDYDVS
+3765 GLTIEGKFAYDVS

-3783 GATVMINGTKYTY
+3783 DATVTINGTKYTY

-3825 STTSYYYKNGETK
+3825 PTTSYYYKNGETK
-3838 TYIGTL
+3838 TYIGPL
-3844 PSGTTEING
+3844 PSDITKING

-3858 INLNNSKFV
+3858 INLNNSEFV

-3881 TKYTLDGEDLAE
+3881 KKYTLGGENLDE

-3913 EVEEIEDEDG
+3913 EVKEKEDE

-3928 QKIIKKEE
+3928 QKIIQNES
-3936 EIQEGETTKIEANYY
+3936 GYY
-3951 LGNKKV
+3951 LGGKKV
-3957 YLYDA
+3957 YLHDA
-3962 LKIDDKIYVIENN
+3962 LKIEDKIYVIEYN
-3975 TEENSK
+3975 TEEDSK

-3993 TSETHTVGASLNLE
+3993 TSETYAVGESWDLY

-4017 GQEISETSETIN
+4017 GQEISETSETIT
-4029 INGTEYSKV
+4029 INGEEYAKV

-4049 DKTKVAPI
+4049 DKTQVAPI
-4057 QQQKAITIGDK
+4057 QKQKAIMIGDK
-4068 TYIYQNGQFTDVAGG
+4068 TYIYQNGQFTDVIGG

-4088 TGSGAYEQAKGFV
+4088 TGSGAYEQASGFV

-4145 SGNVAGFVLENN
+4145 SGDVAGDVAGFVLSNN
-4157 GIVDYCHSTGAV
+4157 GIINYCHSTGAV
-4169 QGEVEYSYSFGA
+4169 QGEAKDAYSFGS
-4181 NNSTGA
+4181 NTSTGA
-4187 LTNSYTIMLNE
+4187 ITNCYTISLNE
-4198 TTNTISN
+4198 ANANAENKHVFGTTQ
-4205 SSRAAKKAAIN
+4205 
-4216 PDFDREHE
+4216 
-4224 SGGGSSG
+4224 
-4231 GGSSSVT
+4231 SVKF
-4238 VPEKSTDGKYV
+4238 E
-4249 FANSGKAFSN
+4249 N

-4264 VATEIDCGQIK
+4264 IATEIIQNITGVKSTLQFKISMSSQI
-4275 VDNKVVMSNTL
+4275 NSNDFWSAKGMTEGTNATNGTKTKTL
-4286 KGCFIDKKNFPVD
+4286 
-4299 GFWTDHLIKD
+4299 W
-4309 GFNYGYKT
+4309 NYGYKT
-4317 LSNDVFKDV
+4317 LSSGPFANL
-4326 SHLSINT
+4326 SHLTINT
-4333 GDGSK
+4333 GDGTPA
-4338 ENSYAIANSRMLR
+4338 NPYLIANSRLLTQV
-4351 SINETSLS
+4351 NEVALS
-4359 ASYVLANN
+4359 CAYALTNN
-4367 INLKYSS
+4367 INVS
-4374 FENAKLSNPN
+4374 KLSSS
-4384 WNMIGLTDPFTGV
+4384 WESIGSTTSPFIGI
-4397 FNGNNKIISNI
+4397 FNGNNKTIKNVTQKI
-4408 TYTNYSGEVLGDEN
+4408 EN
-4422 TEFSPTSKDVNNTPS
+4422 ATTEKVV
-4437 NETIFG
+4437 G
-4443 GLFAKTSSAEIANI
+4443 GLFGVVGKKENEKTTKATINNLILDNI
-4457 KLSLSNI
+4457 SI
-4464 NIATKINDKDKDTH
+4464 DIKIKEQLTDKKYYSY
-4478 NAFAGALIGYAE
+4478 AGALAGYSVLSE
-4490 NSTIN
+4490 TNNVKVQNSTI
-4495 NIVVSDPEVKAYGN
+4495 VSSSDDSAYAG
-4509 NRIFVGAMIGYID
+4509 GLLGYSE
-4522 CGSNSS
+4522 SNSS
-4528 TIKNCSI
+4528 SFANIQIINSKIT
-4535 EQVYQSSN
+4535 SN
-4543 NSYVASYNY
+4543 NTFAWSKEVEGIK
-4552 YSSTENESGHSKL
+4552 STK
-4565 WVGFGSEDNAKKH
+4565 WVGFKYTNNFDMTQFVSYASQGVGNTKITYSSSGNKVSATVKPLEKYQSTNDYVFTDFVSSIHATGHNGGAGAKKDYIQ
-4578 LSAAGQIVG
+4578 LTKPNDENCISRISASYCINNGGLKAKKRLYYVWTDANTNPGDRYNSSDGSIRTKICGVRQGSDFLLANSNDDDIVEESNFTGTWNYTEKIVWESVG
-4587 VVEGEK
+4587 VVTYSRNSTATK
-4593 EFTFSGNSSTI
+4593 KLFTIGNLSGFGHVIWI
-4604 KTSSH
+4604 KTS
-4609 VANVHILNTNTTDML
+4609 
-4624 SNVQLDVN
+4624 
-4632 DFAPA
+4632 
-4637 KFNCDAANSD
+4637 
-4647 NDLGSGRDE
+4647 
-4656 YIHLSS
+4656 
-4662 SDSVYKYSSY
+4662 
-4672 KNAQDKE
+4672 
-4679 YNKLDNKYSDF
+4679 
-4690 SCQKFTYSLS
+4690 
-4700 TEAILNCTYKKN
+4700 
-4712 KANVNG
+4712 
-4718 KETTRLHVRY
+4718 
-4728 YRGIWV
+4728 
-4734 DYEISEPENWKGKWE
+4734 
-4749 LQQINDKTVLN
+4749 
-4760 NRVYAGKNGDKKYIE
+4760 
-4775 CEAAKEYGERYLIV
+4775 
-4789 YAINN
+4789 
-4794 GKHTLGIPASYLK
+4794 YLK
-4807 PTIKDFDGKELSG
+4807 YVETEI
-4820 YTLYIEHHYN
+4820 
-4830 EKATKGRNLIEI
+4830 TK
-4842 VKYNGSTIWYK
+4842 
-4853 SLNG
+4853 